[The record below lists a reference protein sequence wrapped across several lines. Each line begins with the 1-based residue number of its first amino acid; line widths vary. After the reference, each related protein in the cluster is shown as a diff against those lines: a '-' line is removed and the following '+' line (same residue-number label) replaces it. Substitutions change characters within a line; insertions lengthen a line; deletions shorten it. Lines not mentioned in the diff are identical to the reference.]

1 MTEVDVVLPEGVA
14 EPKSKL
20 LAKTSAAPVSA
31 KSVATAKVASDDD
44 DDNNSNNSNNS
55 NSRSEDLQ
63 QDDLQKTNS
72 KRDVE
77 QEPETKQ
84 LKQANKL
91 KVVDAVIDAK
101 LPLDSNSNT
110 NSNSN
115 SNDDCKI
122 DGDAK
127 QVTVEE
133 SMDVDETTEED
144 EGDSQI
150 TSSTENGN
158 SKDPKLVDGDE
169 GAEDEEE
176 EEEVTTNGDH
186 EDTEEDHEKI
196 GSTAENSCD
205 AEDPLGAATQ
215 PVAEQ
220 QEQVDELVT
229 EKKNSDEVDDLEEEE
244 GSQESGTAK
253 TVTDSEAEAIHTEEE
268 EEEGVVESK
277 KKETPLNGFIQ
288 SPEAKGAAKRA
299 PKAAAADAA
308 NKANGQASTAEAT
321 KCNDITGHD
330 NDEDDDAGG
339 VVNLDEDS
347 DEDEVMP
354 EAPPATA
361 AAAAKPSKAAAPS
374 KAKSMPQAAVAVA
387 AASSGGESSDDAVVI
402 PSDSESET
410 GQMAVVTPQ
419 QTTSKKMSPVVKV
432 TPAAAA
438 PPPPPVQDD
447 DDDDDDCVVIEDDT
461 PPSISPSDQ
470 GVNKRKSDLDDLQS
484 NSKRQRSSTPST
496 NMVNMGTGIGL
507 GQLTI
512 KDARTLMPHE
522 AGPTAGAAVY
532 PVTITNAVTGVA
544 TNLGNAPPKLVPMS
558 TGISGTGLGATVQL
572 NPPTLSL
579 TAAGL
584 PSMTNNANL
593 LPGLTDDMFVLEA
606 PSFIVPYIYEKPPN
620 DNIREVI
627 RAIETKYALSPEDL
641 AVADKLDE
649 FDMMTEQ
656 NKEDKLNA
664 DAQGKKK
671 KKRGDDESWSEQ
683 SDEDDDEDD
692 DDDSESGVRT
702 KVLIKEANDDLTA
715 LKGAIK
721 PAAALAASGGVT
733 SNVAAKPGQE
743 NYFESPLGKFFM
755 DIGVGLVQ
763 EYVQADLLRLQK
775 RKMRKSLTRDP
786 KDFEMAINA
795 LSGNL
800 QASKTK
806 NAPFKFTMKRCEF
819 CNFKSESALSMANH
833 YETPHM
839 NGVLYKCNFCTFE
852 IRNATEIVYHM
863 EAVHNIK
870 ARLIKPLPYH
880 QCPNC
885 GFEDNGKAK
894 LARHQP
900 VCAKKFRPELNL
912 APPNDWEAPAKIPR
926 IKPRHGLVGT
936 ATAYQAMAAQAAAQ
950 KVALANIQQQQA
962 AAQARNLQAAA
973 LAAQNAAKMRQRAP
987 QMPKAMPNA
996 NNMVRNP
1003 APVRGTIGN
1012 NAALSLPNSYQLAAG
1027 QLVQQASKKPIAG
1040 QPSIS
1045 ITPLP
1050 RQSAIGSNAAAASSS
1065 KQPTAAAPG
1074 MKPGQS
1080 PSGGNNKAQF
1090 VICEICDGYIKDLEQ
1105 LRNHMQWMHKVKI
1118 HPKMIYNRPPLN
1130 CQKCQFRFFTDQGL
1144 ERHLLGSHGLVTS
1157 SMQEAANKGKDAG
1170 RCPVCGRM
1178 YQWKLLNHVSRDHH
1192 MTLKPAH
1199 LSYKCTVCTATFGM
1213 YKQFETHVYTAHS
1226 TVARKAMDSK
1236 KNSAQSQSSSSSGGG
1251 GGAGLSRNSL
1261 GAANDSL
1268 LKPLKINDEIT
1279 IIPQPASKPRI
1290 TNMESHVID

>member
-1 MTEVDVVLPEGVA
+1 MTEVDVVLPEGVV
-14 EPKSKL
+14 EPTTKL
-20 LAKTSAAPVSA
+20 ASASSSPKQSKTSAVNDEQRDRAEGEENQVEEHEEELPSKEKLDLISTGEKDISKEDVAQASPQAPA
-31 KSVATAKVASDDD
+31 PD
-44 DDNNSNNSNNS
+44 
-55 NSRSEDLQ
+55 ELME
-63 QDDLQKTNS
+63 
-72 KRDVE
+72 VE
-77 QEPETKQ
+77 ENEE
-84 LKQANKL
+84 
-91 KVVDAVIDAK
+91 VEEVE
-101 LPLDSNSNT
+101 
-110 NSNSN
+110 
-115 SNDDCKI
+115 NDD
-122 DGDAK
+122 
-127 QVTVEE
+127 E
-133 SMDVDETTEED
+133 
-144 EGDSQI
+144 DSQI
-150 TSSTENGN
+150 TSSS
-158 SKDPKLVDGDE
+158 SKEPKLDE
-169 GAEDEEE
+169 EEDEEE
-176 EEEVTTNGDH
+176 ATTNGDVDH
-186 EDTEEDHEKI
+186 EPEDEDEAEKI
-196 GSTAENSCD
+196 GSTAENSCE
-205 AEDPLGAATQ
+205 AEDPLGAAT
-215 PVAEQ
+215 V
-220 QEQVDELVT
+220 QEEALVSG
-229 EKKNSDEVDDLEEEE
+229 KKNHLDGDDSQPSEEDDEEEP
-244 GSQESGTAK
+244 T
-253 TVTDSEAEAIHTEEE
+253 
-268 EEEGVVESK
+268 SK
-277 KKETPLNGFIQ
+277 KENGFDA
-288 SPEAKGAAKRA
+288 SPKQKE
-299 PKAAAADAA
+299 
-308 NKANGQASTAEAT
+308 NGQASLSEAMGAVASS
-321 KCNDITGHD
+321 D
-330 NDEDDDAGG
+330 GG

-347 DEDEVMP
+347 DEEMDLTDHKE
-354 EAPPATA
+354 PAKPIEK
-361 AAAAKPSKAAAPS
+361 AAKPAPS
-374 KAKSMPQAAVAVA
+374 N
-387 AASSGGESSDDAVVI
+387 GGDSSDDAVLI
-402 PSDSESET
+402 ASDSDTESP
-410 GQMAVVTPQ
+410 APPPPV
-419 QTTSKKMSPVVKV
+419 KKLPLSSPVVKA
-432 TPAAAA
+432 T
-438 PPPPPVQDD
+438 PPPPPVHEDED

-461 PPSISPSDQ
+461 PPSISPS
-470 GVNKRKSDLDDLQS
+470 GKRKSDLDDLHLQPS
-484 NSKRQRSSTPST
+484 HKRQRSSTPSG
-496 NMVNMGTGIGL
+496 M

-512 KDARTLMPHE
+512 KDARSLMPHDGSTSSMP
-522 AGPTAGAAVY
+522 GPRDSIY
-532 PVTITNAVTGVA
+532 PVTITNAVTGAA
-544 TNLGNAPPKLVPMS
+544 TNLGVVPPKLVPMAG
-558 TGISGTGLGATVQL
+558 GIGASPVQL

-579 TAAGL
+579 TGL

-606 PSFIVPYIYEKPPN
+606 PSFIVPYIYEKPPHE
-620 DNIREVI
+620 NICEVVK
-627 RAIETKYALSPEDL
+627 AIETKYALSAEDL
-641 AVADKLDE
+641 AEADKGDE

-656 NKEDKLNA
+656 NKEDKPA
-664 DAQGKKK
+664 DQGDEGSKKKK

-683 SDEDDDEDD
+683 SDDDDDEDD

-702 KVLIKEANDDLTA
+702 KVLIKEANDDLSA
-715 LKGAIK
+715 LKVAIK
-721 PAAALAASGGVT
+721 PAAALATAGGLALNNPGG
-733 SNVAAKPGQE
+733 SKPGQE

-763 EYVQADLLRLQK
+763 EFVQADLLRLQK
-775 RKMRKSLTRDP
+775 RKMRKAQVQGVP
-786 KDFEMAINA
+786 KEFEMAINA

-806 NAPFKFTMKRCEF
+806 NAPFKFRMKRCEF
-819 CNFKSESALSMANH
+819 CNFKSESAMAMANH

-950 KVALANIQQQQA
+950 KAALANIQQQQA
-962 AAQARNLQAAA
+962 AAQARNNLQAAA

-987 QMPKAMPNA
+987 QPPKQ
-996 NNMVRNP
+996 NMVRNP
-1003 APVRGTIGN
+1003 APVRGGN
-1012 NAALSLPNSYQLAAG
+1012 SMNAGLSLPNSYQLAAG
-1027 QLVQQASKKPIAG
+1027 QLVQASKKPMAG

-1050 RQSAIGSNAAAASSS
+1050 RQSSVGAGAGASSS
-1065 KQPTAAAPG
+1065 KAPQAAAG

-1080 PSGGNNKAQF
+1080 PSGNNKAQF

-1236 KNSAQSQSSSSSGGG
+1236 KNSAQSSGSGS
-1251 GGAGLSRNSL
+1251 GAGMSRSSL

>member
-14 EPKSKL
+14 EPTTKL
-20 LAKTSAAPVSA
+20 ASASSSPKQSKTSA
-31 KSVATAKVASDDD
+31 SVAAADDD
-44 DDNNSNNSNNS
+44 E
-55 NSRSEDLQ
+55 RVGTEAVVIEEEEDHEQ
-63 QDDLQKTNS
+63 QKEEHLTEAPS
-72 KRDVE
+72 KEKLELLASGDKDIAKEDVA
-77 QEPETKQ
+77 
-84 LKQANKL
+84 QASPQAPAPDEL
-91 KVVDAVIDAK
+91 MEVDANEVVEEEND
-101 LPLDSNSNT
+101 LE
-110 NSNSN
+110 
-115 SNDDCKI
+115 NDD
-122 DGDAK
+122 
-127 QVTVEE
+127 E
-133 SMDVDETTEED
+133 
-144 EGDSQI
+144 DSQI
-150 TSSTENGN
+150 TSSS
-158 SKDPKLVDGDE
+158 SKEPKLDE
-169 GAEDEEE
+169 EDEEE
-176 EEEVTTNGDH
+176 EEEATTNGDGDH
-186 EDTEEDHEKI
+186 EPEDEDEAEKI
-196 GSTAENSCD
+196 GSTAENSCE
-205 AEDPLGAATQ
+205 AEDPLGAATVQ
-215 PVAEQ
+215 
-220 QEQVDELVT
+220 
-229 EKKNSDEVDDLEEEE
+229 EEELARGKKPHLDGE
-244 GSQESGTAK
+244 ESLA
-253 TVTDSEAEAIHTEEE
+253 SEADDAVDPPAKQE
-268 EEEGVVESK
+268 
-277 KKETPLNGFIQ
+277 NGFGT
-288 SPEAKGAAKRA
+288 SPKQKE
-299 PKAAAADAA
+299 
-308 NKANGQASTAEAT
+308 NGQASLAEA
-321 KCNDITGHD
+321 KAAVASSD
-330 NDEDDDAGG
+330 GG

-347 DEDEVMP
+347 DEDMDDLTDHKE
-354 EAPPATA
+354 
-361 AAAAKPSKAAAPS
+361 AAKPTEKAAKPAS
-374 KAKSMPQAAVAVA
+374 
-387 AASSGGESSDDAVVI
+387 SSGGESSDDAVLI
-402 PSDSESET
+402 ASDSDTESPAPPPPVKKLPP
-410 GQMAVVTPQ
+410 AVKAT
-419 QTTSKKMSPVVKV
+419 
-432 TPAAAA
+432 
-438 PPPPPVQDD
+438 PPPPPVHDDED

-461 PPSISPSDQ
+461 PPSISPS
-470 GVNKRKSDLDDLQS
+470 GKRKSDLDDLQLQQPS
-484 NSKRQRSSTPST
+484 HKRQRSSTPSG
-496 NMVNMGTGIGL
+496 M

-512 KDARTLMPHE
+512 KDARSLMPHDGSPSSVP
-522 AGPTAGAAVY
+522 GPRDSVY
-532 PVTITNAVTGVA
+532 PVTITNAVTGAA
-544 TNLGNAPPKLVPMS
+544 TNLGIVPPKLVPMAG
-558 TGISGTGLGATVQL
+558 GISVNPVQL

-579 TAAGL
+579 TGL

-606 PSFIVPYIYEKPPN
+606 PSFIVPYIYEKPPHE
-620 DNIREVI
+620 NICEVVK
-627 RAIETKYALSPEDL
+627 AIETKYALSAEDL
-641 AVADKLDE
+641 AEADKGDE

-656 NKEDKLNA
+656 NKEDKPA
-664 DAQGKKK
+664 EQGEEGAKKKK

-683 SDEDDDEDD
+683 SDDDDDEDD

-702 KVLIKEANDDLTA
+702 KVLIKEANDDLSA
-715 LKGAIK
+715 LKVAIK
-721 PAAALAASGGVT
+721 PAAALATAGGVPLNNPAG
-733 SNVAAKPGQE
+733 SKPGQE

-775 RKMRKSLTRDP
+775 RKMRKAQVQNS
-786 KDFEMAINA
+786 KEFEMAINA

-806 NAPFKFTMKRCEF
+806 NAPFKFRMKRCEF
-819 CNFKSESALSMANH
+819 CNFKSESAMAMANH

-950 KVALANIQQQQA
+950 KAALANIQQQQA
-962 AAQARNLQAAA
+962 AAQARNNLQAAA

-987 QMPKAMPNA
+987 QPPKQ
-996 NNMVRNP
+996 NMVRNP
-1003 APVRGTIGN
+1003 APVRGGN
-1012 NAALSLPNSYQLAAG
+1012 SMSAGLSLPNSYQLAAG
-1027 QLVQQASKKPIAG
+1027 QLVQQASKKPMAG

-1050 RQSAIGSNAAAASSS
+1050 RQSSVGAGTGASSS
-1065 KQPTAAAPG
+1065 KAPQAAAG

-1080 PSGGNNKAQF
+1080 PSGNNKAQF

-1236 KNSAQSQSSSSSGGG
+1236 KNSAQSSGSGS
-1251 GGAGLSRNSL
+1251 GAGMSRSSL

>member
-14 EPKSKL
+14 EPTTKLASASSSPKQSK
-20 LAKTSAAPVSA
+20 ASAALDV
-31 KSVATAKVASDDD
+31 DDD
-44 DDNNSNNSNNS
+44 ERRVRTEDDA
-55 NSRSEDLQ
+55 
-63 QDDLQKTNS
+63 
-72 KRDVE
+72 E
-77 QEPETKQ
+77 QVAEEEQ
-84 LKQANKL
+84 
-91 KVVDAVIDAK
+91 
-101 LPLDSNSNT
+101 
-110 NSNSN
+110 
-115 SNDDCKI
+115 
-122 DGDAK
+122 
-127 QVTVEE
+127 VEE
-133 SMDVDETTEED
+133 ELPPAKEKLDIISSGDKDIANEDVAQASPQAPAPDELMEVEEKQEEVEENEVEHDD
-144 EGDSQI
+144 EDSQI
-150 TSSTENGN
+150 TSSS
-158 SKDPKLVDGDE
+158 SKEPKLDE
-169 GAEDEEE
+169 EEDEEE
-176 EEEVTTNGDH
+176 ATTNGDADH
-186 EDTEEDHEKI
+186 EAEDEDEAEKI
-196 GSTAENSCD
+196 GSTAENSCE
-205 AEDPLGAATQ
+205 AEDPLGAAT
-215 PVAEQ
+215 V
-220 QEQVDELVT
+220 QEEELVSG
-229 EKKNSDEVDDLEEEE
+229 KKTHLDGDGDSLPSEGDDEEDEP
-244 GSQESGTAK
+244 T
-253 TVTDSEAEAIHTEEE
+253 
-268 EEEGVVESK
+268 SK
-277 KKETPLNGFIQ
+277 KENGF
-288 SPEAKGAAKRA
+288 GVR
-299 PKAAAADAA
+299 PKQ
-308 NKANGQASTAEAT
+308 KENGQASLAEAKAAAIAT
-321 KCNDITGHD
+321 SD
-330 NDEDDDAGG
+330 GG

-347 DEDEVMP
+347 DEDEEMDLTDHK
-354 EAPPATA
+354 EPAKPTQK
-361 AAAAKPSKAAAPS
+361 AAKPAPS
-374 KAKSMPQAAVAVA
+374 I
-387 AASSGGESSDDAVVI
+387 GGGDSSDDAVLI
-402 PSDSESET
+402 ASDSDTESPAPPPPVKKLPPASP
-410 GQMAVVTPQ
+410 AVKAT
-419 QTTSKKMSPVVKV
+419 
-432 TPAAAA
+432 
-438 PPPPPVQDD
+438 PPPPPVHEDED

-461 PPSISPSDQ
+461 PPSISPS
-470 GVNKRKSDLDDLQS
+470 GKRKSDLHDDLQLQPS
-484 NSKRQRSSTPST
+484 HKRQRSSTPSG
-496 NMVNMGTGIGL
+496 M

-512 KDARTLMPHE
+512 KDARSLMPHDGSPSSVP
-522 AGPTAGAAVY
+522 GPRDSIY
-532 PVTITNAVTGVA
+532 PVTITNAVTGAA
-544 TNLGNAPPKLVPMS
+544 TNLGVVPPKLVPMAA
-558 TGISGTGLGATVQL
+558 GGMGASPVQL

-579 TAAGL
+579 TGL

-606 PSFIVPYIYEKPPN
+606 PSFIVPYIYEKPPHE
-620 DNIREVI
+620 NICEVVK
-627 RAIETKYALSPEDL
+627 AIETKYALSAEDL
-641 AVADKLDE
+641 AEADKGDE

-656 NKEDKLNA
+656 NKEDKLA
-664 DAQGKKK
+664 DQGGEDGASKKKK

-683 SDEDDDEDD
+683 SDDDDDEDD

-702 KVLIKEANDDLTA
+702 KVLIKEANDDLSA
-715 LKGAIK
+715 LKVAIK
-721 PAAALAASGGVT
+721 PAASLATAGGSVALNNPGG
-733 SNVAAKPGQE
+733 SKPGQE

-775 RKMRKSLTRDP
+775 RKMRKAQVQGVP
-786 KDFEMAINA
+786 KEFEMAINA

-806 NAPFKFTMKRCEF
+806 NAPFKFRMKRCEF
-819 CNFKSESALSMANH
+819 CNFKSESAMAMANH

-950 KVALANIQQQQA
+950 KAALANIQQQQA
-962 AAQARNLQAAA
+962 AAQARNNLQAAA

-987 QMPKAMPNA
+987 QPPKQ
-996 NNMVRNP
+996 NMVRNP
-1003 APVRGTIGN
+1003 APVRGGN
-1012 NAALSLPNSYQLAAG
+1012 SMSAGLSLPNSYQLAAG
-1027 QLVQQASKKPIAG
+1027 QLVQQASKKPMAG

-1050 RQSAIGSNAAAASSS
+1050 RQSSVGAGAGASSS
-1065 KQPTAAAPG
+1065 KAPQAAAG

-1080 PSGGNNKAQF
+1080 PSGNNKAQF

-1236 KNSAQSQSSSSSGGG
+1236 KNSAQSSGSGS
-1251 GGAGLSRNSL
+1251 GAGMSRSSL

>member
-14 EPKSKL
+14 EPTTNILTKG
-20 LAKTSAAPVSA
+20 AAN
-31 KSVATAKVASDDD
+31 DD
-44 DDNNSNNSNNS
+44 DDNNSN
-55 NSRSEDLQ
+55 SRSSSPAET
-63 QDDLQKTNS
+63 QDEQKTNS
-72 KRDVE
+72 KADLEEDEQIKPAKETEADADV
-77 QEPETKQ
+77 T
-84 LKQANKL
+84 AT
-91 KVVDAVIDAK
+91 K
-101 LPLDSNSNT
+101 LPLDSNCNS

-115 SNDDCKI
+115 SNDDSKPNPNP
-122 DGDAK
+122 AP
-127 QVTVEE
+127 EA
-133 SMDVDETTEED
+133 MDVDDTE

-150 TSSTENGN
+150 TSSSSTENGN
-158 SKDPKLVDGDE
+158 GKESKLNEDDE
-169 GAEDEEE
+169 DDEE

-186 EDTEEDHEKI
+186 EDAEDEKI

-215 PVAEQ
+215 PPADKEEKERTEQKKRVENAE
-220 QEQVDELVT
+220 
-229 EKKNSDEVDDLEEEE
+229 EVDGVDDEEA
-244 GSQESGTAK
+244 SQQSGTAK
-253 TVTDSEAEAIHTEEE
+253 TVTDSEADGDADAMHNVEEE
-268 EEEGVVESK
+268 VQEKEKTEIEK
-277 KKETPLNGFIQ
+277 EKETPMNGFTE
-288 SPEAKGAAKRA
+288 S
-299 PKAAAADAA
+299 PKAKESGAVVPAV
-308 NKANGQASTAEAT
+308 KPNGQATAAEAT
-321 KCNDITGHD
+321 KSN
-330 NDEDDDAGG
+330 DDAA

-347 DEDEVMP
+347 DEEMADLTEQKETP
-354 EAPPATA
+354 STA
-361 AAAAKPSKAAAPS
+361 VAAAKPKASPS
-374 KAKSMPQAAVAVA
+374 KANAMPAAVA
-387 AASSGGESSDDAVVI
+387 SSSVDSSDDAVLI
-402 PSDSESET
+402 PSDSDSET
-410 GQMAVVTPQ
+410 GQTAATPMTPQSKKLPAVVKPT
-419 QTTSKKMSPVVKV
+419 
-432 TPAAAA
+432 
-438 PPPPPVQDD
+438 PPPPQPAPPAPADQD

-461 PPSISPSDQ
+461 PPSISPSDHAL
-470 GVNKRKSDLDDLQS
+470 NKRKSDMDDLHP
-484 NSKRQRSSTPST
+484 NSKRQRSSTPSG
-496 NMVNMGTGIGL
+496 MGAGMGIGL

-522 AGPTAGAAVY
+522 AGPTIAGVGGAVY

-544 TNLGNAPPKLVPMS
+544 TNLGNTPPKLVPMA
-558 TGISGTGLGATVQL
+558 GIAGAGLGSTVQL
-572 NPPTLSL
+572 TPSTLSL

-627 RAIETKYALSPEDL
+627 KAIETKYALSAEDL
-641 AVADKLDE
+641 AVADKVDE

-656 NKEDKLNA
+656 NKEDKANA
-664 DAQGKKK
+664 DGTATTNAPAGKKK
-671 KKRGDDESWSEQ
+671 RKNGDDESWSEQ
-683 SDEDDDEDD
+683 SDEDDDDDD

-702 KVLIKEANDDLTA
+702 KVLIKEVSDDISA
-715 LKGAIK
+715 LKSAIK
-721 PAAALAASGGVT
+721 PAAAVVASGGAA
-733 SNVAAKPGQE
+733 SNVPAKPGQE

-763 EYVQADLLRLQK
+763 EYVQSDLLRLQK
-775 RKMRKSLTRDP
+775 RKMRKSLSRDP

-880 QCPNC
+880 TCPNC

-950 KVALANIQQQQA
+950 KAALATIQQQQA

-987 QMPKAMPNA
+987 QLPKVMPNA
-996 NNMVRNP
+996 NSMVRNP
-1003 APVRGTIGN
+1003 APVRGAIGAG

-1027 QLVQQASKKPIAG
+1027 QLVQQASKKPVAG

-1050 RQSAIGSNAAAASSS
+1050 RQTAAGSNAAAASSS
-1065 KQPTAAAPG
+1065 KAPATAAAAG

-1236 KNSAQSQSSSSSGGG
+1236 KNSAQSSSGGS
-1251 GGAGLSRNSL
+1251 GGAGGAGGMARNAL
-1261 GAANDSL
+1261 GAANESL

>member
-14 EPKSKL
+14 EPTTKL
-20 LAKTSAAPVSA
+20 AS
-31 KSVATAKVASDDD
+31 ASD
-44 DDNNSNNSNNS
+44 S
-55 NSRSEDLQ
+55 
-63 QDDLQKTNS
+63 
-72 KRDVE
+72 
-77 QEPETKQ
+77 
-84 LKQANKL
+84 
-91 KVVDAVIDAK
+91 
-101 LPLDSNSNT
+101 DSPQNHIE
-110 NSNSN
+110 
-115 SNDDCKI
+115 KP
-122 DGDAK
+122 
-127 QVTVEE
+127 
-133 SMDVDETTEED
+133 EED
-144 EGDSQI
+144 EEQSEEGGAVTEDGAGAAEVDLEEKPAKEKEI
-150 TSSTENGN
+150 T
-158 SKDPKLVDGDE
+158 K
-169 GAEDEEE
+169 EDEDVSQASPKAPAPEEEVMEVDEQPTEEEEPE
-176 EEEVTTNGDH
+176 EEEVASQITDSSPQPEVKEVADEVVGEDDEEEATTNGDH
-186 EDTEEDHEKI
+186 EPEDEDDAEKI
-196 GSTAENSCD
+196 GSTAENSCE
-205 AEDPLGAATQ
+205 AEDPLGAVTVQRQAD
-215 PVAEQ
+215 AKA
-220 QEQVDELVT
+220 VDLVSG
-229 EKKNSDEVDDLEEEE
+229 KKAALPEEEE
-244 GSQESGTAK
+244 SQP
-253 TVTDSEAEAIHTEEE
+253 SEAEED
-268 EEEGVVESK
+268 VK
-277 KKETPLNGFIQ
+277 DRKKENGFVVKPPQ
-288 SPEAKGAAKRA
+288 AN
-299 PKAAAADAA
+299 PKQ
-308 NKANGQASTAEAT
+308 KENGQASSKEEKAAAQN
-321 KCNDITGHD
+321 ND
-330 NDEDDDAGG
+330 G

-347 DEDEVMP
+347 DEEMEDLSDHKE
-354 EAPPATA
+354 PAKPTEK
-361 AAAAKPSKAAAPS
+361 AAKP
-374 KAKSMPQAAVAVA
+374 A
-387 AASSGGESSDDAVVI
+387 AASTSGGDSSDDAVLI
-402 PSDSESET
+402 ASDSESE
-410 GQMAVVTPQ
+410 
-419 QTTSKKMSPVVKV
+419 
-432 TPAAAA
+432 AAA
-438 PPPPPVQDD
+438 PPPAKKLPAALALAPVKASLPPPVQQHQPEEEE
-447 DDDDDDCVVIEDDT
+447 DDDDDCVVIEDDT
-461 PPSISPSDQ
+461 PPSISPSS
-470 GVNKRKSDLDDLQS
+470 GKRKSELDELHLQPS
-484 NSKRQRSSTPST
+484 HKRQRSATPS
-496 NMVNMGTGIGL
+496 GL
-507 GQLTI
+507 GGLTI
-512 KDARTLMPHE
+512 KDARSLMPLD
-522 AGPTAGAAVY
+522 GGNVPRDVVY

-544 TNLGNAPPKLVPMS
+544 TNLAAVPPKLVPM
-558 TGISGTGLGATVQL
+558 TGGMSATPVQL

-579 TAAGL
+579 TGGM

-606 PSFIVPYIYEKPPN
+606 PSFIVPYIYEKPPHE
-620 DNIREVI
+620 NICEVVK
-627 RAIETKYALSPEDL
+627 AIETKYALSPEDL
-641 AVADKLDE
+641 AEAVKGDE

-656 NKEDKLNA
+656 NKEDKPTDPAAAEQKVGGN
-664 DAQGKKK
+664 GKKK

-683 SDEDDDEDD
+683 SDDDDDDDD

-702 KVLIKEANDDLTA
+702 KVLIKEANDDLSA
-715 LKGAIK
+715 LKGVIK

-733 SNVAAKPGQE
+733 TNATTAKPGQE

-775 RKMRKSLTRDP
+775 RKMRKSNVRDP
-786 KDFEMAINA
+786 KVFEMAINA

-806 NAPFKFTMKRCEF
+806 NAAFKFRMKRCEF
-819 CNFKSESALSMANH
+819 CNFKSESAMAMANH

-950 KVALANIQQQQA
+950 KAAMATIQQQQA
-962 AAQARNLQAAA
+962 AQQARNLQAAA

-987 QMPKAMPNA
+987 QPPKQ
-996 NNMVRNP
+996 NMVRNP
-1003 APVRGTIGN
+1003 APVRGANAIG
-1012 NAALSLPNSYQLAAG
+1012 AGLSVPNSYQLAAG
-1027 QLVQQASKKPIAG
+1027 QLVQQASKKPMAG

-1050 RQSAIGSNAAAASSS
+1050 RQSSVGSGAGASSS
-1065 KQPTAAAPG
+1065 KVPPAAAG

-1080 PSGGNNKAQF
+1080 PSGNNKAQF

-1236 KNSAQSQSSSSSGGG
+1236 KNSAQSSGSGS
-1251 GGAGLSRNSL
+1251 GAGMSRSSL

-1290 TNMESHVID
+1290 TNMESHVIGT

>member
-14 EPKSKL
+14 EPTTKL
-20 LAKTSAAPVSA
+20 LAKAAA
-31 KSVATAKVASDDD
+31 EVATTATND
-44 DDNNSNNSNNS
+44 DDNDNNSASEEKQNEEKTKS
-55 NSRSEDLQ
+55 NKEREKDLSEEEAKPDKA
-63 QDDLQKTNS
+63 QK
-72 KRDVE
+72 VE
-77 QEPETKQ
+77 
-84 LKQANKL
+84 
-91 KVVDAVIDAK
+91 DAVIADK
-101 LPLDSNSNT
+101 LPLDSNSN
-110 NSNSN
+110 SNSN
-115 SNDDCKI
+115 NDDCKAE
-122 DGDAK
+122 DAAK
-127 QVTVEE
+127 PTEE
-133 SMDVDETTEED
+133 SMDVDDTE

-150 TSSTENGN
+150 TSSSSTENGS
-158 SKDPKLVDGDE
+158 SKEPKHDGE
-169 GAEDEEE
+169 GEGEGDEEE

-186 EDTEEDHEKI
+186 EEAEDDQEKI

-205 AEDPLGAATQ
+205 AEDPLGAAIQ
-215 PVAEQ
+215 PTVEPEEA
-220 QEQVDELVT
+220 DELLT
-229 EKKNSDEVDDLEEEE
+229 DDKKSVEDLDEAEDA
-244 GSQESGTAK
+244 SQQSGTAK
-253 TVTDSEAEAIHTEEE
+253 TVTDSEPEAEAMQTEEDE
-268 EEEGVVESK
+268 VERK
-277 KKETPLNGFIQ
+277 KKETAVNGFDQ
-288 SPEAKGAAKRA
+288 SPKAEAAAKS
-299 PKAAAADAA
+299 
-308 NKANGQASTAEAT
+308 NGQASVAEAT
-321 KCNDITGHD
+321 RSSN
-330 NDEDDDAGG
+330 NNDDDAGA

-347 DEDEVMP
+347 DEEMP
-354 EAPPATA
+354 EMTDKNASPAEKPRAT
-361 AAAAKPSKAAAPS
+361 PSKANLKP
-374 KAKSMPQAAVAVA
+374 VATA
-387 AASSGGESSDDAVVI
+387 TSASSEAESSDDAVLI
-402 PSDSESET
+402 ASDSDSES
-410 GQMAVVTPQ
+410 GQ
-419 QTTSKKMSPVVKV
+419 
-432 TPAAAA
+432 AAA
-438 PPPPPVQDD
+438 PPSKKQPVVKATPPPPPLDD

-461 PPSISPSDQ
+461 PPNSSPSDHAIH
-470 GVNKRKSDLDDLQS
+470 KRKSDMDELQS
-484 NSKRQRSSTPST
+484 NSKRQRSSTPSSLG
-496 NMVNMGTGIGL
+496 MGILGAGSGAGIGL

-512 KDARTLMPHE
+512 KDARSLMPHE
-522 AGPTAGAAVY
+522 SVSTGGASVY

-544 TNLGNAPPKLVPMS
+544 TNLGSTPPKLVPMS
-558 TGISGTGLGATVQL
+558 GVTGTTGTTVQL
-572 NPPTLSL
+572 NPPTLSM
-579 TAAGL
+579 TAGGL

-627 RAIETKYALSPEDL
+627 KAIETKYALSPEDL

-656 NKEDKLNA
+656 NKEDKANDGQANA
-664 DAQGKKK
+664 QIKKK

-721 PAAALAASGGVT
+721 PASALAASGGVP
-733 SNVAAKPGQE
+733 SNAPTKPGQE

-775 RKMRKSLTRDP
+775 RKMRKSLSRDP

-950 KVALANIQQQQA
+950 KAALATIQQQQA

-987 QMPKAMPNA
+987 QLPKTMPNA
-996 NNMVRNP
+996 NSLVRNP
-1003 APVRGTIGN
+1003 APVRGAIGGN

-1050 RQSAIGSNAAAASSS
+1050 RQSAAGSGASAASSS
-1065 KQPTAAAPG
+1065 KVPTAAAAG

-1080 PSGGNNKAQF
+1080 PTAGNNKAQF

-1236 KNSAQSQSSSSSGGG
+1236 KNSAQSSSSSSSGMN
-1251 GGAGLSRNSL
+1251 RNSL

>member
-14 EPKSKL
+14 EPTTKL
-20 LAKTSAAPVSA
+20 LAKTTTTAAA
-31 KSVATAKVASDDD
+31 AATTATND
-44 DDNNSNNSNNS
+44 DDNKSGSESASEEKQNEQKSKSNK
-55 NSRSEDLQ
+55 ELEKE
-63 QDDLQKTNS
+63 LPEKT
-72 KRDVE
+72 KLDKE
-77 QEPETKQ
+77 QETE
-84 LKQANKL
+84 
-91 KVVDAVIDAK
+91 DAVIADK
-101 LPLDSNSNT
+101 LPLDS

-115 SNDDCKI
+115 SNDDCKAE
-122 DGDAK
+122 DVAK
-127 QVTVEE
+127 PVVE
-133 SMDVDETTEED
+133 SMDVDDTE

-150 TSSTENGN
+150 TSSSSTENGS
-158 SKDPKLVDGDE
+158 SKEPKLDGEGEGDE
-169 GAEDEEE
+169 EEEEE

-186 EDTEEDHEKI
+186 EDAEDDQEKI

-215 PVAEQ
+215 PPVEPH
-220 QEQVDELVT
+220 
-229 EKKNSDEVDDLEEEE
+229 EEEE
-244 GSQESGTAK
+244 LLTDEKKSIEDLDEAEEASQQSGTAK
-253 TVTDSEAEAIHTEEE
+253 TVTDSEPEAEAMQTEEDE
-268 EEEGVVESK
+268 PKEKEK
-277 KKETPLNGFIQ
+277 KKTSVNGFDQ
-288 SPEAKGAAKRA
+288 SPKAEASAVAAKA
-299 PKAAAADAA
+299 
-308 NKANGQASTAEAT
+308 KANGQASVAEAT
-321 KCNDITGHD
+321 RSN
-330 NDEDDDAGG
+330 NNDDAGA

-347 DEDEVMP
+347 DEEMP
-354 EAPPATA
+354 EMTEKKASP
-361 AAAAKPSKAAAPS
+361 AAKS
-374 KAKSMPQAAVAVA
+374 QATPNKVNPKPAMS
-387 AASSGGESSDDAVVI
+387 ASSEAESSDDAVLI
-402 PSDSESET
+402 ASDSDSES
-410 GQMAVVTPQ
+410 GQVATPL
-419 QTTSKKMSPVVKV
+419 SKKQPAVKA
-432 TPAAAA
+432 T
-438 PPPPPVQDD
+438 PPPPPQDD

-461 PPSISPSDQ
+461 PPSSSPSDHALH
-470 GVNKRKSDLDDLQS
+470 KRKGDMDDLQS
-484 NSKRQRSSTPST
+484 NSKRQRSSTPSSLG
-496 NMVNMGTGIGL
+496 MSVLGAGSGVGIGL

-512 KDARTLMPHE
+512 KDARSLMPHE
-522 AGPTAGAAVY
+522 SGSTGGGAVY

-544 TNLGNAPPKLVPMS
+544 TNLGSAPPKLVPMS
-558 TGISGTGLGATVQL
+558 GMSGATGTTMQL

-627 RAIETKYALSPEDL
+627 KSIETKYALSAEDL
-641 AVADKLDE
+641 AVADKVDE

-656 NKEDKLNA
+656 NKEDKANDGQA
-664 DAQGKKK
+664 NDQSKKK

-721 PAAALAASGGVT
+721 PASALAASGGVPST
-733 SNVAAKPGQE
+733 ANTKPGQE

-775 RKMRKSLTRDP
+775 RKMRKSLSRDP

-950 KVALANIQQQQA
+950 KAALATIQQQQA
-962 AAQARNLQAAA
+962 AAQARNMQAAA

-987 QMPKAMPNA
+987 QLPKTMPNA
-996 NNMVRNP
+996 NSLVRSP
-1003 APVRGTIGN
+1003 APVRGAIGG

-1050 RQSAIGSNAAAASSS
+1050 RQSATGSGASAASSS
-1065 KQPTAAAPG
+1065 KVPTAAAAG

-1080 PSGGNNKAQF
+1080 PTAGNNKAQF

-1236 KNSAQSQSSSSSGGG
+1236 KNSAQSSSSSSSGMN
-1251 GGAGLSRNSL
+1251 RNSL

>member
-14 EPKSKL
+14 EPTNKL
-20 LAKTSAAPVSA
+20 LAKGATTTVTTKEQEEDNSSSEEQPESEQLEKAEPEHELEAEPDEVLEAVELATGKQQAEADAALLA
-31 KSVATAKVASDDD
+31 KKANILGDESVAIDDD
-44 DDNNSNNSNNS
+44 
-55 NSRSEDLQ
+55 
-63 QDDLQKTNS
+63 
-72 KRDVE
+72 
-77 QEPETKQ
+77 
-84 LKQANKL
+84 
-91 KVVDAVIDAK
+91 VVDEPTKPEAA
-101 LPLDSNSNT
+101 
-110 NSNSN
+110 
-115 SNDDCKI
+115 
-122 DGDAK
+122 
-127 QVTVEE
+127 EE
-133 SMDVDETTEED
+133 EED
-144 EGDSQI
+144 EAMEVDEADAQLEAKTTDESEECDSQL
-150 TSSTENGN
+150 TSDSSTENGTST
-158 SKDPKLVDGDE
+158 SKGTPVEGEGDTE
-169 GAEDEEE
+169 EDDEESE
-176 EEEVTTNGDH
+176 EATTNGDH
-186 EDTEEDHEKI
+186 DELDAEKI

-205 AEDPLGAATQ
+205 AEDPLGAVTQ
-215 PVAEQ
+215 P
-220 QEQVDELVT
+220 DT
-229 EKKNSDEVDDLEEEE
+229 ESEESLLKQKSSPVEEEE
-244 GSQESGTAK
+244 PEEETNTAK
-253 TVTDSEAEAIHTEEE
+253 TLSDSEPEAEP
-268 EEEGVVESK
+268 VK
-277 KKETPLNGFIQ
+277 QQNGFTP
-288 SPEAKGAAKRA
+288 SP
-299 PKAAAADAA
+299 
-308 NKANGQASTAEAT
+308 AT
-321 KCNDITGHD
+321 
-330 NDEDDDAGG
+330 DEDEQQQQNTAAVPEMAKSNGLANAAEEANNTKPMSVSEG

-347 DEDEVMP
+347 DEDMP
-354 EAPPATA
+354 EA
-361 AAAAKPSKAAAPS
+361 KQK
-374 KAKSMPQAAVAVA
+374 V
-387 AASSGGESSDDAVVI
+387 SGTESSDDAVLI
-402 PSDSESET
+402 PSDSESE
-410 GQMAVVTPQ
+410 
-419 QTTSKKMSPVVKV
+419 
-432 TPAAAA
+432 AAA
-438 PPPPPVQDD
+438 PPSASKKVAPTPIAAAPPAPAPALDDD

-461 PPSISPSDQ
+461 PPNSSPSLH
-470 GVNKRKSDLDDLQS
+470 KRKGDFDDMQH
-484 NSKRQRSSTPST
+484 NSKRQRSGTPS
-496 NMVNMGTGIGL
+496 GLIIGGGGL

-512 KDARTLMPHE
+512 KDARSLMPQDL
-522 AGPTAGAAVY
+522 ATAGGAGIY
-532 PVTITNAVTGVA
+532 PVTITNAVTGLA
-544 TNLGNAPPKLVPMS
+544 TNLGNVPPKLVPMA
-558 TGISGTGLGATVQL
+558 GLNAAVLTQPL
-572 NPPTLSL
+572 NPPTL
-579 TAAGL
+579 GL

-620 DNIREVI
+620 ENIREVI
-627 RAIETKYALSPEDL
+627 KSIETTYGLSPEDL
-641 AVADKLDE
+641 AATDRVDE

-656 NKEDKLNA
+656 NKEGKPNA
-664 DAQGKKK
+664 GDEQSGKKK

-683 SDEDDDEDD
+683 SDDDDDDEDD
-692 DDDSESGVRT
+692 EDSEGGVRT

-721 PAAALAASGGVT
+721 PAAALAASTNAV
-733 SNVAAKPGQE
+733 SKPGQE

-950 KVALANIQQQQA
+950 KAALATIQQQQA

-987 QMPKAMPNA
+987 QLPKVQLPTA
-996 NNMVRNP
+996 NSMLRNP
-1003 APVRGTIGN
+1003 SPVRGAN
-1012 NAALSLPNSYQLAAG
+1012 NASLALPNSYQLAAG

-1050 RQSAIGSNAAAASSS
+1050 RQSASVSGAGAGASSS
-1065 KQPTAAAPG
+1065 KMPQTAPAG
-1074 MKPGQS
+1074 MKPGQN

-1236 KNSAQSQSSSSSGGG
+1236 KNSAAQSSSSGSNRS
-1251 GGAGLSRNSL
+1251 ALSS
-1261 GAANDSL
+1261 ANDSL

>member
-14 EPKSKL
+14 EPTTKLASASSSPKQSKN
-20 LAKTSAAPVSA
+20 SP
-31 KSVATAKVASDDD
+31 DDD
-44 DDNNSNNSNNS
+44 D
-55 NSRSEDLQ
+55 E
-63 QDDLQKTNS
+63 KCE
-72 KRDVE
+72 KRVVATEKLAEEEEEEVKE
-77 QEPETKQ
+77 QEKPPSKEKLQLDKDIAKEDVAQASPQAPPPAPEEEIME
-84 LKQANKL
+84 
-91 KVVDAVIDAK
+91 VDE
-101 LPLDSNSNT
+101 SEENE
-110 NSNSN
+110 
-115 SNDDCKI
+115 
-122 DGDAK
+122 
-127 QVTVEE
+127 VEE
-133 SMDVDETTEED
+133 HDDE
-144 EGDSQI
+144 DSQI
-150 TSSTENGN
+150 TSTSS
-158 SKDPKLVDGDE
+158 SKEPKL
-169 GAEDEEE
+169 DEEE
-176 EEEVTTNGDH
+176 EEEEEQQEEEEATTNGDGDH
-186 EDTEEDHEKI
+186 EPEEEDEAEKI
-196 GSTAENSCD
+196 GSTAENSCE
-205 AEDPLGAATQ
+205 AEDPLGAAT
-215 PVAEQ
+215 V
-220 QEQVDELVT
+220 QEEDLVSG
-229 EKKNSDEVDDLEEEE
+229 KKPQADGEE
-244 GSQESGTAK
+244 SLP
-253 TVTDSEAEAIHTEEE
+253 SEAEEP
-268 EEEGVVESK
+268 K
-277 KKETPLNGFIQ
+277 KQENGFAS
-288 SPEAKGAAKRA
+288 SPKQKENGQASLAEA
-299 PKAAAADAA
+299 KAAAASSD
-308 NKANGQASTAEAT
+308 
-321 KCNDITGHD
+321 
-330 NDEDDDAGG
+330 GG
-339 VVNLDEDS
+339 AVVNLDEDS
-347 DEDEVMP
+347 DEEM
-354 EAPPATA
+354 EEEPAKPTET
-361 AAAAKPSKAAAPS
+361 AAKP
-374 KAKSMPQAAVAVA
+374 
-387 AASSGGESSDDAVVI
+387 ASSSASGGESSDDAVLI
-402 PSDSESET
+402 ASDSDTES
-410 GQMAVVTPQ
+410 P
-419 QTTSKKMSPVVKV
+419 
-432 TPAAAA
+432 A
-438 PPPPPVQDD
+438 PPPPAKKLNPVVKATPPPPMQEDDD

-461 PPSISPSDQ
+461 PPSISPS
-470 GVNKRKSDLDDLQS
+470 GKRKSDLDDLQLQPS
-484 NSKRQRSSTPST
+484 HKRQRSSTPSG
-496 NMVNMGTGIGL
+496 M

-512 KDARTLMPHE
+512 KDARSLMPHDGSSTGS
-522 AGPTAGAAVY
+522 GPRDNIY
-532 PVTITNAVTGVA
+532 PVTITNAVTGAA
-544 TNLGNAPPKLVPMS
+544 TNLGVVPPKLVPMS
-558 TGISGTGLGATVQL
+558 VNPVQL

-579 TAAGL
+579 TGGL

-606 PSFIVPYIYEKPPN
+606 PSFIVPYIYEKPPHE
-620 DNIREVI
+620 NICEVVK
-627 RAIETKYALSPEDL
+627 AIETKYALSAEDL
-641 AVADKLDE
+641 AEADKGDE

-656 NKEDKLNA
+656 NKEDKPA
-664 DAQGKKK
+664 DQAASSSADGKKKK

-683 SDEDDDEDD
+683 SDDDDDEDD
-692 DDDSESGVRT
+692 DDDSESGMRT
-702 KVLIKEANDDLTA
+702 KVLIKEANDDLSA
-715 LKGAIK
+715 LKVAIK
-721 PAAALAASGGVT
+721 PAAALATAGGVALNNPGG
-733 SNVAAKPGQE
+733 SKPGQE

-775 RKMRKSLTRDP
+775 RKMRKAQVQNS
-786 KDFEMAINA
+786 KEFEMAINA

-806 NAPFKFTMKRCEF
+806 NAPFKFRMKRCEF
-819 CNFKSESALSMANH
+819 CNFKSESAMAMANH

-950 KVALANIQQQQA
+950 KAALANIQQQQA
-962 AAQARNLQAAA
+962 AAQARNNLQAAA

-987 QMPKAMPNA
+987 QPPKQ
-996 NNMVRNP
+996 NMVRNP
-1003 APVRGTIGN
+1003 APVRGGN
-1012 NAALSLPNSYQLAAG
+1012 SMNAGLSLPNSYQLAAG
-1027 QLVQQASKKPIAG
+1027 QLVQQASKKPMAG

-1050 RQSAIGSNAAAASSS
+1050 RQSSVGAGAGASSS
-1065 KQPTAAAPG
+1065 KAPQAAAG

-1080 PSGGNNKAQF
+1080 PSGNNKAQF

-1236 KNSAQSQSSSSSGGG
+1236 KNSAQSSGSGS
-1251 GGAGLSRNSL
+1251 GAGMSRSSL

>member
-14 EPKSKL
+14 EPTTKL
-20 LAKTSAAPVSA
+20 LAKSAAA
-31 KSVATAKVASDDD
+31 AANNEDDD
-44 DDNNSNNSNNS
+44 DVVNSSSKDKQN
-55 NSRSEDLQ
+55 DQ
-63 QDDLQKTNS
+63 QAKSS
-72 KRDVE
+72 KE
-77 QEPETKQ
+77 QAEEEEE
-84 LKQANKL
+84 A
-91 KVVDAVIDAK
+91 KVVEERQAEESTIAPVK
-101 LPLDSNSNT
+101 VPLDSNSSS

-115 SNDDCKI
+115 SNST
-122 DGDAK
+122 DGKSGEAAK
-127 QVTVEE
+127 TSEE
-133 SMDVDETTEED
+133 EEKSMKVDEVEAEAEAVVDTEE

-150 TSSTENGN
+150 TSSSSTENGN
-158 SKDPKLVDGDE
+158 SKDLKLNSDGDV
-169 GAEDEEE
+169 DEE

-186 EDTEEDHEKI
+186 EDADEEDQEKI

-215 PVAEQ
+215 ADEEADGKKAAEPV
-220 QEQVDELVT
+220 
-229 EKKNSDEVDDLEEEE
+229 
-244 GSQESGTAK
+244 
-253 TVTDSEAEAIHTEEE
+253 
-268 EEEGVVESK
+268 
-277 KKETPLNGFIQ
+277 NGFVQ
-288 SPEAKGAAKRA
+288 SPEAESEEPAAAAVAAAA
-299 PKAAAADAA
+299 PPAAADA
-308 NKANGQASTAEAT
+308 KPNGQPSKAEAT
-321 KCNDITGHD
+321 KNINNVAG
-330 NDEDDDAGG
+330 DAGA

-347 DEDEVMP
+347 DEEMP
-354 EAPPATA
+354 EVNKEKTPSAVA
-361 AAAAKPSKAAAPS
+361 A
-374 KAKSMPQAAVAVA
+374 AVA
-387 AASSGGESSDDAVVI
+387 AASKPPQVSLSKVNPAVQAAAAAAAAVTSATSSGTESSDDAVLI

-410 GQMAVVTPQ
+410 GQT
-419 QTTSKKMSPVVKV
+419 
-432 TPAAAA
+432 TPAVPASRKLPPAVKPTAAL
-438 PPPPPVQDD
+438 PPPSQQQQLQHQQLQHHQLQQQQQQQQDD

-461 PPSISPSDQ
+461 PPSISPNEQ
-470 GVNKRKSDLDDLQS
+470 ALNKRKSELDDLPS
-484 NSKRQRSSTPST
+484 SKRQRSATPSGLGGIS
-496 NMVNMGTGIGL
+496 MGMGL

-512 KDARTLMPHE
+512 KDARSLMPHE
-522 AGPTAGAAVY
+522 AGPTAGTAVY

-544 TNLGNAPPKLVPMS
+544 TNLGNAPPKLVPMA
-558 TGISGTGLGATVQL
+558 GVGMGAAPGSTVQL

-579 TAAGL
+579 TTAGL

-627 RAIETKYALSPEDL
+627 KAIETKYSLSAEDL
-641 AVADKLDE
+641 AVVDKPDE

-656 NKEDKLNA
+656 NKEDKANDQQA
-664 DAQGKKK
+664 NAQGKKK

-683 SDEDDDEDD
+683 SDDDDDEDD

-721 PAAALAASGGVT
+721 PAAALAAAGGVT
-733 SNVAAKPGQE
+733 SNTASKPGQE

-775 RKMRKSLTRDP
+775 RKMRKSLSRDP

-950 KVALANIQQQQA
+950 KAALATIQQQQA
-962 AAQARNLQAAA
+962 AAQARNMQAAA

-987 QMPKAMPNA
+987 QLPKTMPNA
-996 NNMVRNP
+996 NNMVRSP
-1003 APVRGTIGN
+1003 APVRGAIGT

-1050 RQSAIGSNAAAASSS
+1050 RQSAAGSGAAATSTGKA
-1065 KQPTAAAPG
+1065 PTAAAAG

-1080 PSGGNNKAQF
+1080 PSAGNNKAQF

-1236 KNSAQSQSSSSSGGG
+1236 KNSAQQSSGSSSSA
-1251 GGAGLSRNSL
+1251 GAGLARNSL

-1279 IIPQPASKPRI
+1279 IIPQPASKARI
-1290 TNMESHVID
+1290 TNMESHVIG

>member
-14 EPKSKL
+14 EPTTKL
-20 LAKTSAAPVSA
+20 ASASSSPKQSKTSSA
-31 KSVATAKVASDDD
+31 STPDDD
-44 DDNNSNNSNNS
+44 D
-55 NSRSEDLQ
+55 E
-63 QDDLQKTNS
+63 
-72 KRDVE
+72 
-77 QEPETKQ
+77 
-84 LKQANKL
+84 KL
-91 KVVDAVIDAK
+91 AVATEKVVEEEQPEQVKEQDEPASKEKLELDKDIAK
-101 LPLDSNSNT
+101 EDVAQASPQ
-110 NSNSN
+110 
-115 SNDDCKI
+115 
-122 DGDAK
+122 APPAP
-127 QVTVEE
+127 EE
-133 SMDVDETTEED
+133 IMEVDESEEVDGENEVEHDD
-144 EGDSQI
+144 EDSQI
-150 TSSTENGN
+150 TSTSS
-158 SKDPKLVDGDE
+158 SKEPKVDE
-169 GAEDEEE
+169 EDEEE
-176 EEEVTTNGDH
+176 EEEEEATTNGDGDH
-186 EDTEEDHEKI
+186 EPEDEDEAEKI
-196 GSTAENSCD
+196 GSTAENSCE
-205 AEDPLGAATQ
+205 AEDPLGAAT
-215 PVAEQ
+215 V
-220 QEQVDELVT
+220 QEDDLVSGKKPQVDG
-229 EKKNSDEVDDLEEEE
+229 EE
-244 GSQESGTAK
+244 SLP
-253 TVTDSEAEAIHTEEE
+253 SEADDGEDPAEP
-268 EEEGVVESK
+268 K
-277 KKETPLNGFIQ
+277 KQENGFAA
-288 SPEAKGAAKRA
+288 SPKQKE
-299 PKAAAADAA
+299 
-308 NKANGQASTAEAT
+308 NGQASLAEA
-321 KCNDITGHD
+321 KAAVKAAVASSDG
-330 NDEDDDAGG
+330 A

-347 DEDEVMP
+347 DEDMEDLT
-354 EAPPATA
+354 EHKEPAKPTEK
-361 AAAAKPSKAAAPS
+361 AAKPAS
-374 KAKSMPQAAVAVA
+374 
-387 AASSGGESSDDAVVI
+387 SSGGESSDDAVLI
-402 PSDSESET
+402 ASDSDTES
-410 GQMAVVTPQ
+410 P
-419 QTTSKKMSPVVKV
+419 
-432 TPAAAA
+432 A
-438 PPPPPVQDD
+438 PPPPVKKLPPAVKATPPPAPVQEDDD

-461 PPSISPSDQ
+461 PPSISPS
-470 GVNKRKSDLDDLQS
+470 GKRKSDLDDLQHQQPS
-484 NSKRQRSSTPST
+484 HKRQRSSTPSG
-496 NMVNMGTGIGL
+496 M

-512 KDARTLMPHE
+512 KDARSLMPHDGSTSS
-522 AGPTAGAAVY
+522 GPRDNIY
-532 PVTITNAVTGVA
+532 PVTITNAVTGAA
-544 TNLGNAPPKLVPMS
+544 TNLGVVPPKLVPMA
-558 TGISGTGLGATVQL
+558 GGLSVNPVQL

-579 TAAGL
+579 TGL

-606 PSFIVPYIYEKPPN
+606 PSFIVPYIYEKPPHE
-620 DNIREVI
+620 NICEVVK
-627 RAIETKYALSPEDL
+627 AIETKYALSAEDL
-641 AVADKLDE
+641 AEADKGDE

-656 NKEDKLNA
+656 NKEDKPADQAAA
-664 DAQGKKK
+664 DASGKKKK

-683 SDEDDDEDD
+683 SDDDDDEDD
-692 DDDSESGVRT
+692 DDDSESGMRT
-702 KVLIKEANDDLTA
+702 KVLIKEANDDLSA
-715 LKGAIK
+715 LKVAIK
-721 PAAALAASGGVT
+721 PAAALATAGGVALNNPGG
-733 SNVAAKPGQE
+733 SKPGQE

-775 RKMRKSLTRDP
+775 RKMRKAQVQNS
-786 KDFEMAINA
+786 KEFEMAINA

-806 NAPFKFTMKRCEF
+806 NAPFKFRMKRCEF
-819 CNFKSESALSMANH
+819 CNFKSESAMAMANH

-950 KVALANIQQQQA
+950 KAALANIQQQQA
-962 AAQARNLQAAA
+962 AAQARNNLQAAA

-987 QMPKAMPNA
+987 QPPKQ
-996 NNMVRNP
+996 NMVRNP
-1003 APVRGTIGN
+1003 APVRGGN
-1012 NAALSLPNSYQLAAG
+1012 SMNAGLSLPNSYQLAAG
-1027 QLVQQASKKPIAG
+1027 QLVQASKKPMAG

-1050 RQSAIGSNAAAASSS
+1050 RQSSVGAGAGASSS
-1065 KQPTAAAPG
+1065 KAPQAAAG

-1080 PSGGNNKAQF
+1080 PSGNNKAQF

-1236 KNSAQSQSSSSSGGG
+1236 KNSAQSSGSGS
-1251 GGAGLSRNSL
+1251 GAGMSRSSL

-1290 TNMESHVID
+1290 TNMESHVIGT

>member
-14 EPKSKL
+14 EPTTKL
-20 LAKTSAAPVSA
+20 ASASSSPKQSKTSASAPA
-31 KSVATAKVASDDD
+31 DDD
-44 DDNNSNNSNNS
+44 EQRTEAVSDELVIE
-55 NSRSEDLQ
+55 EDEEHEQ
-63 QDDLQKTNS
+63 QKEEPLTEPPS
-72 KRDVE
+72 KEKLELLASGDKVIAKEDVA
-77 QEPETKQ
+77 QASPQAPAPEE
-84 LKQANKL
+84 L
-91 KVVDAVIDAK
+91 
-101 LPLDSNSNT
+101 
-110 NSNSN
+110 
-115 SNDDCKI
+115 
-122 DGDAK
+122 
-127 QVTVEE
+127 
-133 SMDVDETTEED
+133 MDVDANEVVEEENEVENDD
-144 EGDSQI
+144 EDSQI
-150 TSSTENGN
+150 TSSS
-158 SKDPKLVDGDE
+158 SKGPKLDE
-169 GAEDEEE
+169 EDEEE
-176 EEEVTTNGDH
+176 EATTNGDGDH
-186 EDTEEDHEKI
+186 EPEDEDEAEKI
-196 GSTAENSCD
+196 GSTAENSCE
-205 AEDPLGAATQ
+205 AEDPLGAAT
-215 PVAEQ
+215 V
-220 QEQVDELVT
+220 QEDQVVSG
-229 EKKNSDEVDDLEEEE
+229 KKPHLDGEE
-244 GSQESGTAK
+244 SLA
-253 TVTDSEAEAIHTEEE
+253 SEAED
-268 EEEGVVESK
+268 VVGSAAKQE
-277 KKETPLNGFIQ
+277 NGFGA
-288 SPEAKGAAKRA
+288 SPKQKE
-299 PKAAAADAA
+299 
-308 NKANGQASTAEAT
+308 NGQASLAEA
-321 KCNDITGHD
+321 KAAVASSD
-330 NDEDDDAGG
+330 GG

-347 DEDEVMP
+347 DEDMEDITDHK
-354 EAPPATA
+354 E
-361 AAAAKPSKAAAPS
+361 AAKPTEKAAKPAS
-374 KAKSMPQAAVAVA
+374 
-387 AASSGGESSDDAVVI
+387 SSGGESSDDAVLI
-402 PSDSESET
+402 ASDSDTESPAPPPPVKKLPP
-410 GQMAVVTPQ
+410 AVKAT
-419 QTTSKKMSPVVKV
+419 
-432 TPAAAA
+432 
-438 PPPPPVQDD
+438 PPPPPVREDED

-461 PPSISPSDQ
+461 PPSISPS
-470 GVNKRKSDLDDLQS
+470 GKRKSDLDDLQLQQP
-484 NSKRQRSSTPST
+484 NRKRQRSSTPSG
-496 NMVNMGTGIGL
+496 M

-512 KDARTLMPHE
+512 KDARSLMPHDGSPSSVP
-522 AGPTAGAAVY
+522 GPRDSVY
-532 PVTITNAVTGVA
+532 PVTITNAVTGAA
-544 TNLGNAPPKLVPMS
+544 TNLGVVPPKLVPMAG
-558 TGISGTGLGATVQL
+558 GISVNPVQL

-579 TAAGL
+579 TGL

-606 PSFIVPYIYEKPPN
+606 PSFIVPYIYEKPPHE
-620 DNIREVI
+620 NICEVVK
-627 RAIETKYALSPEDL
+627 AIETKYALSAEDL
-641 AVADKLDE
+641 AEADKGDE

-656 NKEDKLNA
+656 NKEDKPA
-664 DAQGKKK
+664 DQNEDGAKKKK

-683 SDEDDDEDD
+683 SDDDDDEDD
-692 DDDSESGVRT
+692 DDDSESGMRT
-702 KVLIKEANDDLTA
+702 KVLIKEANDDLSA
-715 LKGAIK
+715 LKVAIK
-721 PAAALAASGGVT
+721 PAAALATAGG
-733 SNVAAKPGQE
+733 AALNNPGGSKPGQE

-775 RKMRKSLTRDP
+775 RKMRKAQVQNS
-786 KDFEMAINA
+786 KEFEMAINA

-806 NAPFKFTMKRCEF
+806 NAPFKFRMKRCEF
-819 CNFKSESALSMANH
+819 CNFKSESAMAMANH

-950 KVALANIQQQQA
+950 KAALANIQQQQA
-962 AAQARNLQAAA
+962 AAQARNNLQAAA

-987 QMPKAMPNA
+987 QPPKQ
-996 NNMVRNP
+996 NMVRNP
-1003 APVRGTIGN
+1003 APVRGGN
-1012 NAALSLPNSYQLAAG
+1012 SMGAGLSLPNSYQLAAG
-1027 QLVQQASKKPIAG
+1027 QLVQQASKKPMAG

-1050 RQSAIGSNAAAASSS
+1050 RQSSVGAGAGASSS
-1065 KQPTAAAPG
+1065 KAPQAAAG

-1080 PSGGNNKAQF
+1080 PSGNNKAQF

-1236 KNSAQSQSSSSSGGG
+1236 KNSAQSSGSGS
-1251 GGAGLSRNSL
+1251 GAGMSRSAL

>member
-14 EPKSKL
+14 EPTTKL
-20 LAKTSAAPVSA
+20 LAKAAA
-31 KSVATAKVASDDD
+31 AAARTAANEDD
-44 DDNNSNNSNNS
+44 DDNSSSSAAEPQN
-55 NSRSEDLQ
+55 E
-63 QDDLQKTNS
+63 QKTNS
-72 KRDVE
+72 NTDLE
-77 QEPETKQ
+77 QKEEEQ
-84 LKQANKL
+84 QQQKL
-91 KVVDAVIDAK
+91 KPVKDKEVDAVIASDK
-101 LPLDSNSNT
+101 LLLDG

-115 SNDDCKI
+115 STSNDDSKL
-122 DGDAK
+122 DGDAASK
-127 QVTVEE
+127 PAVE
-133 SMDVDETTEED
+133 SMDVDDTE

-150 TSSTENGN
+150 TSSSSTENGN
-158 SKDPKLVDGDE
+158 SKEPKLDGEIDE
-169 GAEDEEE
+169 DEDAEEEE

-186 EDTEEDHEKI
+186 EEADDEKI

-205 AEDPLGAATQ
+205 AEDPLGAATE
-215 PVAEQ
+215 PAAEQ
-220 QEQVDELVT
+220 EEELVDE
-229 EKKNSDEVDDLEEEE
+229 KKSLEDADDLEEEE
-244 GSQESGTAK
+244 EAEAEEEGSQQSGTAK
-253 TVTDSEAEAIHTEEE
+253 TVTDSEAEAMHTEEDE
-268 EEEGVVESK
+268 VDE
-277 KKETPLNGFIQ
+277 KKEIPLNGFTQ
-288 SPEAKGAAKRA
+288 SPKGKE
-299 PKAAAADAA
+299 AAAAA
-308 NKANGQASTAEAT
+308 KPNGQATAAET
-321 KCNDITGHD
+321 RKSNDN
-330 NDEDDDAGG
+330 NDEDDAGG

-347 DEDEVMP
+347 DEEMADLTERK
-354 EAPPATA
+354 APPAS
-361 AAAAKPSKAAAPS
+361 AAKPRTTPS
-374 KAKSMPQAAVAVA
+374 KAKATPAAAVA
-387 AASSGGESSDDAVVI
+387 SSGAESSDDAVLI
-402 PSDSESET
+402 ASDSESET
-410 GQMAVVTPQ
+410 GQTAALPPP
-419 QTTSKKMSPVVKV
+419 SKKLAPAVKA
-432 TPAAAA
+432 TPA
-438 PPPPPVQDD
+438 PPPPPTAAEQDD

-470 GVNKRKSDLDDLQS
+470 ALNKRKSELDDMQP

-496 NMVNMGTGIGL
+496 LGAGVGIGL

-522 AGPTAGAAVY
+522 AGPTGPGGSAVY

-544 TNLGNAPPKLVPMS
+544 TNLGNTPPKLVPMA
-558 TGISGTGLGATVQL
+558 GVAGVGGTVQL
-572 NPPTLSL
+572 TPSTLSL

-627 RAIETKYALSPEDL
+627 KAIETKYALSPEDL
-641 AVADKLDE
+641 AVADKVDE

-656 NKEDKLNA
+656 NKEDKSSADGPNA
-664 DAQGKKK
+664 GKKK
-671 KKRGDDESWSEQ
+671 KKQGDDESWSEQ

-692 DDDSESGVRT
+692 DDDSETGVRT

-721 PAAALAASGGVT
+721 PAAALAASGGVA
-733 SNVAAKPGQE
+733 SNTAAKPGQE

-775 RKMRKSLTRDP
+775 RKMRKSLSRDP

-950 KVALANIQQQQA
+950 KAALATIQQQQA

-996 NNMVRNP
+996 NSMVRNP
-1003 APVRGTIGN
+1003 APVRGAIGAG

-1050 RQSAIGSNAAAASSS
+1050 RQSAAGNNASAASSS
-1065 KQPTAAAPG
+1065 KVQTTAAAG

-1236 KNSAQSQSSSSSGGG
+1236 KNSAQSSGGGSGGAGGGGGG
-1251 GGAGLSRNSL
+1251 GGAGMTRNSL
-1261 GAANDSL
+1261 GAANESL

>member
-1 MTEVDVVLPEGVA
+1 MTEVDVALPEGVA
-14 EPKSKL
+14 EPTTKL
-20 LAKTSAAPVSA
+20 LAKTTTTE
-31 KSVATAKVASDDD
+31 ATADDETEIEKEAKDKKSEGETQHADEQKNSKSQKELLLSEKEQKSTKSEDDD
-44 DDNNSNNSNNS
+44 D
-55 NSRSEDLQ
+55 
-63 QDDLQKTNS
+63 
-72 KRDVE
+72 
-77 QEPETKQ
+77 
-84 LKQANKL
+84 
-91 KVVDAVIDAK
+91 VDSAAVITAK
-101 LPLDSNSNT
+101 LPLDSNSN
-110 NSNSN
+110 
-115 SNDDCKI
+115 SNDDSKAANE
-122 DGDAK
+122 DGIAAK
-127 QVTVEE
+127 SAAE
-133 SMDVDETTEED
+133 SMDVDDIE

-150 TSSTENGN
+150 TSASSTENGSS
-158 SKDPKLVDGDE
+158 SKEPKLDGEADE
-169 GAEDEEE
+169 EPEE

-186 EDTEEDHEKI
+186 EDAEDEHEKI

-215 PVAEQ
+215 TNAE
-220 QEQVDELVT
+220 EP
-229 EKKNSDEVDDLEEEE
+229 EEEE
-244 GSQESGTAK
+244 EEKKSIEDLDEAEAEEEEEEASQQSGTAK
-253 TVTDSEAEAIHTEEE
+253 TVTDSEPEAMQTEEDE
-268 EEEGVVESK
+268 LDEK
-277 KKETPLNGFIQ
+277 KAAKEKSVNGFDQ
-288 SPEAKGAAKRA
+288 SPK
-299 PKAAAADAA
+299 ADAA
-308 NKANGQASTAEAT
+308 KAKANGQASTAEAT
-321 KCNDITGHD
+321 KSNSNNDAD
-330 NDEDDDAGG
+330 NDAGA
-339 VVNLDEDS
+339 VVNLDDDDS
-347 DEDEVMP
+347 DEEMP
-354 EAPPATA
+354 ETTEKKAPPVVNATA
-361 AAAAKPSKAAAPS
+361 NPQSTATNTAKPAATTTTTTS
-374 KAKSMPQAAVAVA
+374 
-387 AASSGGESSDDAVVI
+387 ASSEAESSDDAVLI
-402 PSDSESET
+402 ASDSDSET
-410 GQMAVVTPQ
+410 GP
-419 QTTSKKMSPVVKV
+419 TT
-432 TPAAAA
+432 A
-438 PPPPPVQDD
+438 PPPPPSKKPAIQVKATPQPQPPPPPAQHPDD

-461 PPSISPSDQ
+461 PPSSSPSDQ
-470 GVNKRKSDLDDLQS
+470 AALNKRKSDMDDLQPS
-484 NSKRQRSSTPST
+484 SKRQRSSTPSSLA
-496 NMVNMGTGIGL
+496 MGVLNAAASGALGGIGL

-512 KDARTLMPHE
+512 KDARSLMPHE
-522 AGPTAGAAVY
+522 AGPTVGAGGAAAVY

-544 TNLGNAPPKLVPMS
+544 TNLGSAPPKLVPMS
-558 TGISGTGLGATVQL
+558 GVTGGMSGTTVQL

-620 DNIREVI
+620 DNIREI
-627 RAIETKYALSPEDL
+627 IKSIETTYALSAEDL
-641 AVADKLDE
+641 AVADKVDE

-656 NKEDKLNA
+656 NKEDKQSQGDQANA
-664 DAQGKKK
+664 QNKNNKK

-721 PAAALAASGGVT
+721 PAAALAASGGVPST
-733 SNVAAKPGQE
+733 TAAKPGQE

-775 RKMRKSLTRDP
+775 RKMRKSLSRDP

-950 KVALANIQQQQA
+950 KAALATIQQQQA
-962 AAQARNLQAAA
+962 AAQARNMQAAA

-987 QMPKAMPNA
+987 QLPKAMPNA
-996 NNMVRNP
+996 NSLVRNP
-1003 APVRGTIGN
+1003 APVRGSIGT

-1050 RQSAIGSNAAAASSS
+1050 RQSAAGSGASGAASSS
-1065 KQPTAAAPG
+1065 KVPTAAAAG
-1074 MKPGQS
+1074 IKPGQS
-1080 PSGGNNKAQF
+1080 PTAGNNKAQF

-1236 KNSAQSQSSSSSGGG
+1236 KNSAQSSSSSSSASGI
-1251 GGAGLSRNSL
+1251 RNSL

>member
-1 MTEVDVVLPEGVA
+1 MTEVDVALPEGVA
-14 EPKSKL
+14 EPTTKL
-20 LAKTSAAPVSA
+20 ASA
-31 KSVATAKVASDDD
+31 
-44 DDNNSNNSNNS
+44 S
-55 NSRSEDLQ
+55 NSPQ
-63 QDDLQKTNS
+63 P
-72 KRDVE
+72 
-77 QEPETKQ
+77 EPEPQPQTESPQPAEKEEEEEVEKEQ
-84 LKQANKL
+84 PEKL
-91 KVVDAVIDAK
+91 KAAEQQLDGNKEKLEELEKSIEIPAVAAAK
-101 LPLDSNSNT
+101 EDDVTDVTEALP
-110 NSNSN
+110 
-115 SNDDCKI
+115 K
-122 DGDAK
+122 APAP
-127 QVTVEE
+127 EE
-133 SMDVDETTEED
+133 LTEED
-144 EGDSQI
+144 DDEEDLDGEDSQI
-150 TSSTENGN
+150 TSTSSKEPKPNENE
-158 SKDPKLVDGDE
+158 LE
-169 GAEDEEE
+169 EEAEEE
-176 EEEVTTNGDH
+176 EATTNGDH
-186 EDTEEDHEKI
+186 EPDAEDEDEAEKI
-196 GSTAENSCD
+196 GSTAENSCE
-205 AEDPLGAATQ
+205 AEDPLGAAT
-215 PVAEQ
+215 VE
-220 QEQVDELVT
+220 EVNLVSS
-229 EKKNSDEVDDLEEEE
+229 KKANLEEGESEEDALMDEEEE
-244 GSQESGTAK
+244 LDLSAK
-253 TVTDSEAEAIHTEEE
+253 KA
-268 EEEGVVESK
+268 
-277 KKETPLNGFIQ
+277 NGF
-288 SPEAKGAAKRA
+288 AKQKE
-299 PKAAAADAA
+299 
-308 NKANGQASTAEAT
+308 NGQASAT
-321 KCNDITGHD
+321 
-330 NDEDDDAGG
+330 EVSG
-339 VVNLDEDS
+339 VVNLDDEDS
-347 DEDEVMP
+347 DEEMEDLTAHKVPAKPIET
-354 EAPPATA
+354 AAKPPATINHNNN
-361 AAAAKPSKAAAPS
+361 
-374 KAKSMPQAAVAVA
+374 
-387 AASSGGESSDDAVVI
+387 SGNESSDDAVLI
-402 PSDSESET
+402 ASDSEPET
-410 GQMAVVTPQ
+410 SAPLPQ
-419 QTTSKKMSPVVKV
+419 PPVPVKKLSPVV
-432 TPAAAA
+432 AAAA
-438 PPPPPVQDD
+438 AAAAVVKATPPPPED

-461 PPSISPSDQ
+461 PPSISPSI
-470 GVNKRKSDLDDLQS
+470 GKRKSELDELQMQPS
-484 NSKRQRSSTPST
+484 HKRQRSSTPS
-496 NMVNMGTGIGL
+496 GL

-512 KDARTLMPHE
+512 KDARSLMPHDGSTAVSG
-522 AGPTAGAAVY
+522 AGPRDSVY
-532 PVTITNAVTGVA
+532 PVTITNAVTGAA
-544 TNLGNAPPKLVPMS
+544 TNLGIVPPKLVPMS
-558 TGISGTGLGATVQL
+558 TMNASSVQQL

-579 TAAGL
+579 TGL

-606 PSFIVPYIYEKPPN
+606 PSFIVPYIYEKPPHE
-620 DNIREVI
+620 NICEVVK
-627 RAIETKYALSPEDL
+627 AIETKYALSAEDL
-641 AVADKLDE
+641 AEADKGDE

-656 NKEDKLNA
+656 NKEDKPA
-664 DAQGKKK
+664 GQGGEAGSGGKKK

-683 SDEDDDEDD
+683 SDDDDDDDD

-721 PAAALAASGGVT
+721 PAAALAATGGVT
-733 SNVAAKPGQE
+733 STTAGSKPGQE

-775 RKMRKSLTRDP
+775 RKMRKAQVGS
-786 KDFEMAINA
+786 KEFEMAINA

-806 NAPFKFTMKRCEF
+806 NAPFKFRMKRCEF
-819 CNFKSESALSMANH
+819 CNFKSESAMAMANH

-950 KVALANIQQQQA
+950 KAALANIQQQQA

-987 QMPKAMPNA
+987 QPPKQ
-996 NNMVRNP
+996 NMVRNP
-1003 APVRGTIGN
+1003 APVRGGN
-1012 NAALSLPNSYQLAAG
+1012 SINAGLSLPNSYQLAAG
-1027 QLVQQASKKPIAG
+1027 QLVQQASKKQMAG

-1050 RQSAIGSNAAAASSS
+1050 RQSSVGAAGAGGASSS
-1065 KQPTAAAPG
+1065 KVPPAAAG

-1080 PSGGNNKAQF
+1080 PSGNNKAQF

-1236 KNSAQSQSSSSSGGG
+1236 KNSAQSSSGSGS
-1251 GGAGLSRNSL
+1251 GAGMSSRSSL

-1290 TNMESHVID
+1290 TNMESHVIGT

>member
-14 EPKSKL
+14 EPTTNI
-20 LAKTSAAPVSA
+20 LAKGAVN
-31 KSVATAKVASDDD
+31 DD
-44 DDNNSNNSNNS
+44 DDNNSN
-55 NSRSEDLQ
+55 SRSSSPAET
-63 QDDLQKTNS
+63 QDEQKTNS
-72 KRDVE
+72 KADLEKDE
-77 QEPETKQ
+77 QIKPVKETE
-84 LKQANKL
+84 A
-91 KVVDAVIDAK
+91 DAVTATK
-101 LPLDSNSNT
+101 LPLDSNSN
-110 NSNSN
+110 SNSN
-115 SNDDCKI
+115 SNDDSKSNPNP
-122 DGDAK
+122 AP
-127 QVTVEE
+127 EA
-133 SMDVDETTEED
+133 MDVDDTE

-150 TSSTENGN
+150 TSSSSTENGN
-158 SKDPKLVDGDE
+158 GKESKLNEDE
-169 GAEDEEE
+169 DDEEEE

-186 EDTEEDHEKI
+186 EDAEDEKI

-215 PVAEQ
+215 PPADKEENERTEQ
-220 QEQVDELVT
+220 
-229 EKKNSDEVDDLEEEE
+229 KKSVENADEVDGVDGVDDEEEE
-244 GSQESGTAK
+244 ASQQSGTAK
-253 TVTDSEAEAIHTEEE
+253 TVTDSEADGDADVMHTEEE
-268 EEEGVVESK
+268 EVQ
-277 KKETPLNGFIQ
+277 KKETTEIEKEKEKETPMNGFTE
-288 SPEAKGAAKRA
+288 S
-299 PKAAAADAA
+299 PKAKESAAVVPAV
-308 NKANGQASTAEAT
+308 KPNGQATAAEAT
-321 KCNDITGHD
+321 KSN
-330 NDEDDDAGG
+330 DDAGA

-347 DEDEVMP
+347 DEDMTDLTEQK
-354 EAPPATA
+354 ET
-361 AAAAKPSKAAAPS
+361 PS
-374 KAKSMPQAAVAVA
+374 VAVA
-387 AASSGGESSDDAVVI
+387 AANPKASPSKANAMPAAVASSSADSSDDAVLI
-402 PSDSESET
+402 PSDSDSET
-410 GQMAVVTPQ
+410 GQTAATSLTPQSKKLPAVVKAT
-419 QTTSKKMSPVVKV
+419 
-432 TPAAAA
+432 
-438 PPPPPVQDD
+438 PPPPQPAPPAPANQDD

-470 GVNKRKSDLDDLQS
+470 ALNKRKSDMDDLHP
-484 NSKRQRSSTPST
+484 NSKRQRSSTPSG
-496 NMVNMGTGIGL
+496 MGAGMGIGL

-522 AGPTAGAAVY
+522 AGPTIAGVGGAVY

-544 TNLGNAPPKLVPMS
+544 TNLGNTPPKLVPMA
-558 TGISGTGLGATVQL
+558 GMAGAGLGSTVQL
-572 NPPTLSL
+572 TPSTLSL

-627 RAIETKYALSPEDL
+627 KAIETKYALSAEDL
-641 AVADKLDE
+641 AVADKVDE

-656 NKEDKLNA
+656 NKEDKSNA
-664 DAQGKKK
+664 DGTTTTNAPAGKKK
-671 KKRGDDESWSEQ
+671 RKNGDDESWSEQ
-683 SDEDDDEDD
+683 SDEDDDDDD

-702 KVLIKEANDDLTA
+702 KVLIKEVSDDISA
-715 LKGAIK
+715 LKSAIK
-721 PAAALAASGGVT
+721 PAAAVVASGGAA
-733 SNVAAKPGQE
+733 SNVPAKPGQE

-763 EYVQADLLRLQK
+763 EYVQSDLLRLQK
-775 RKMRKSLTRDP
+775 RKMRKSLSRDP

-880 QCPNC
+880 TCPNC

-936 ATAYQAMAAQAAAQ
+936 ATAYQVSYRATVPAQAELTIPYHLQAMAAQAAAQ
-950 KVALANIQQQQA
+950 KAALATIQQQQA

-987 QMPKAMPNA
+987 QLPKVLPNA

-1003 APVRGTIGN
+1003 APVRGAIGAG

-1027 QLVQQASKKPIAG
+1027 QLVQVSQTDLYSMC
-1040 QPSIS
+1040 
-1045 ITPLP
+1045 
-1050 RQSAIGSNAAAASSS
+1050 SN
-1065 KQPTAAAPG
+1065 
-1074 MKPGQS
+1074 
-1080 PSGGNNKAQF
+1080 
-1090 VICEICDGYIKDLEQ
+1090 I
-1105 LRNHMQWMHKVKI
+1105 
-1118 HPKMIYNRPPLN
+1118 
-1130 CQKCQFRFFTDQGL
+1130 
-1144 ERHLLGSHGLVTS
+1144 
-1157 SMQEAANKGKDAG
+1157 
-1170 RCPVCGRM
+1170 
-1178 YQWKLLNHVSRDHH
+1178 
-1192 MTLKPAH
+1192 
-1199 LSYKCTVCTATFGM
+1199 
-1213 YKQFETHVYTAHS
+1213 
-1226 TVARKAMDSK
+1226 
-1236 KNSAQSQSSSSSGGG
+1236 
-1251 GGAGLSRNSL
+1251 
-1261 GAANDSL
+1261 
-1268 LKPLKINDEIT
+1268 
-1279 IIPQPASKPRI
+1279 
-1290 TNMESHVID
+1290 

>member
-14 EPKSKL
+14 EPTTKLASASSSPKQSKN
-20 LAKTSAAPVSA
+20 SP
-31 KSVATAKVASDDD
+31 DDD
-44 DDNNSNNSNNS
+44 D
-55 NSRSEDLQ
+55 E
-63 QDDLQKTNS
+63 KCE
-72 KRDVE
+72 KRVVATEKLAEEEEEEVKE
-77 QEPETKQ
+77 QEKPPSKEKLQLDKDIAKEDVAQASPQAPPPAPEEEIME
-84 LKQANKL
+84 
-91 KVVDAVIDAK
+91 VDE
-101 LPLDSNSNT
+101 SEENE
-110 NSNSN
+110 
-115 SNDDCKI
+115 
-122 DGDAK
+122 
-127 QVTVEE
+127 VEE
-133 SMDVDETTEED
+133 HDDE
-144 EGDSQI
+144 DSQI
-150 TSSTENGN
+150 TSTSS
-158 SKDPKLVDGDE
+158 SKEPKL
-169 GAEDEEE
+169 DEEE
-176 EEEVTTNGDH
+176 EEEEEQQEEEEATTNGDGDH
-186 EDTEEDHEKI
+186 EPEEEDEAEKI
-196 GSTAENSCD
+196 GSTAENSCE
-205 AEDPLGAATQ
+205 AEDPLGAAT
-215 PVAEQ
+215 V
-220 QEQVDELVT
+220 QEEDLVSG
-229 EKKNSDEVDDLEEEE
+229 KKPQADGEE
-244 GSQESGTAK
+244 SLP
-253 TVTDSEAEAIHTEEE
+253 SEAEEP
-268 EEEGVVESK
+268 K
-277 KKETPLNGFIQ
+277 KQENGFAS
-288 SPEAKGAAKRA
+288 SPKQKENGQASLAEA
-299 PKAAAADAA
+299 KAAAASSD
-308 NKANGQASTAEAT
+308 
-321 KCNDITGHD
+321 
-330 NDEDDDAGG
+330 GG
-339 VVNLDEDS
+339 AVVNLDEDS
-347 DEDEVMP
+347 DEEM
-354 EAPPATA
+354 EEEPAKPTET
-361 AAAAKPSKAAAPS
+361 AAKP
-374 KAKSMPQAAVAVA
+374 
-387 AASSGGESSDDAVVI
+387 ASSSASGGESSDDAVLI
-402 PSDSESET
+402 ASDSDTES
-410 GQMAVVTPQ
+410 P
-419 QTTSKKMSPVVKV
+419 
-432 TPAAAA
+432 A
-438 PPPPPVQDD
+438 PPPPAKKLNPVVKATPPPPMQEDDD

-461 PPSISPSDQ
+461 PPSISPS
-470 GVNKRKSDLDDLQS
+470 GKRKSDLDDLQLQPS
-484 NSKRQRSSTPST
+484 HKRQRSSTPSG
-496 NMVNMGTGIGL
+496 M

-512 KDARTLMPHE
+512 KDARSLMPHDGSSTGS
-522 AGPTAGAAVY
+522 GPRDNIY
-532 PVTITNAVTGVA
+532 PVTITNAVTGAA
-544 TNLGNAPPKLVPMS
+544 TNLGVVPPKLVPMS
-558 TGISGTGLGATVQL
+558 VNPVQL

-579 TAAGL
+579 TGGL

-606 PSFIVPYIYEKPPN
+606 PSFIVPYIYEKPPHE
-620 DNIREVI
+620 NICEVVK
-627 RAIETKYALSPEDL
+627 AIETKYALSAEDL
-641 AVADKLDE
+641 AEADKGDE

-656 NKEDKLNA
+656 NKEDKPA
-664 DAQGKKK
+664 DQAASSSADGKKKK

-683 SDEDDDEDD
+683 SDDDDDEDD
-692 DDDSESGVRT
+692 DDDSESGMRT
-702 KVLIKEANDDLTA
+702 KVLIKEANDDLSA
-715 LKGAIK
+715 LKVAIK
-721 PAAALAASGGVT
+721 PAAALATAGGVALNNPGG
-733 SNVAAKPGQE
+733 SKPGQE

-775 RKMRKSLTRDP
+775 RKMRKAQVQNS
-786 KDFEMAINA
+786 KEFEMAINA

-806 NAPFKFTMKRCEF
+806 NAPFKFRMKRCEF
-819 CNFKSESALSMANH
+819 CNFKSESAMAMANH

-950 KVALANIQQQQA
+950 KAALANIQQQQA
-962 AAQARNLQAAA
+962 AAQARNNLQAAA

-987 QMPKAMPNA
+987 QPPKQ
-996 NNMVRNP
+996 NMVRNP
-1003 APVRGTIGN
+1003 APVRGGN
-1012 NAALSLPNSYQLAAG
+1012 SMNAGLSLPNSYQLAAG
-1027 QLVQQASKKPIAG
+1027 QLVQASKKPMAG

-1050 RQSAIGSNAAAASSS
+1050 RQSSVGAGAGASSS
-1065 KQPTAAAPG
+1065 KAPQAAAG

-1080 PSGGNNKAQF
+1080 PSGNNKAQF

-1236 KNSAQSQSSSSSGGG
+1236 KNSAQSSGSGS
-1251 GGAGLSRNSL
+1251 GAGMSRSSL

>member
-14 EPKSKL
+14 EPTTKLASASSPTRAKADSKESSTEAIE
-20 LAKTSAAPVSA
+20 LAN
-31 KSVATAKVASDDD
+31 DDEKAE
-44 DDNNSNNSNNS
+44 
-55 NSRSEDLQ
+55 SELEPEPEPEP
-63 QDDLQKTNS
+63 KP
-72 KRDVE
+72 KP
-77 QEPETKQ
+77 EPETEVETEAEAEPEPAAKEAEEVSSGG
-84 LKQANKL
+84 KEITKDD
-91 KVVDAVIDAK
+91 VVEASPKA
-101 LPLDSNSNT
+101 P
-110 NSNSN
+110 
-115 SNDDCKI
+115 
-122 DGDAK
+122 GP
-127 QVTVEE
+127 EE
-133 SMDVDETTEED
+133 LMDVDETETVTEEEED
-144 EGDSQI
+144 GEDSQI
-150 TSSTENGN
+150 TSSS
-158 SKDPKLVDGDE
+158 SKEQKLPDGDE
-169 GAEDEEE
+169 EMDTVEEE
-176 EEEVTTNGDH
+176 ATTNGDH
-186 EDTEEDHEKI
+186 EREAEDAEEDDVEKI
-196 GSTAENSCD
+196 GSTAENSCE
-205 AEDPLGAATQ
+205 AEDPLGAATTQ
-215 PVAEQ
+215 P
-220 QEQVDELVT
+220 D
-229 EKKNSDEVDDLEEEE
+229 
-244 GSQESGTAK
+244 
-253 TVTDSEAEAIHTEEE
+253 TEEE
-268 EEEGVVESK
+268 EASTEKKTELAEDLDGEESSQQSETIKSASDEEDEDEDEESSGE
-277 KKETPLNGFIQ
+277 KKETLNGFVA
-288 SPEAKGAAKRA
+288 SPHSPAEKSPQKE
-299 PKAAAADAA
+299 
-308 NKANGQASTAEAT
+308 NGQASTAEA
-321 KCNDITGHD
+321 KAAASNHD
-330 NDEDDDAGG
+330 MS

-347 DEDEVMP
+347 DEEMEDMSDLKV
-354 EAPPATA
+354 PPA
-361 AAAAKPSKAAAPS
+361 KPACTEIPVQ
-374 KAKSMPQAAVAVA
+374 PP
-387 AASSGGESSDDAVVI
+387 ASSSGAESSDDAVLI
-402 PSDSESET
+402 PSDSDSE
-410 GQMAVVTPQ
+410 
-419 QTTSKKMSPVVKV
+419 
-432 TPAAAA
+432 AAA
-438 PPPPPVQDD
+438 PPPPIKKSPVATVAPKPAPPPPPPVLDD

-461 PPSISPSDQ
+461 PPSISIS
-470 GVNKRKSDLDDLQS
+470 GMGLAGKRKSDHPDDMHQQPS
-484 NSKRQRSSTPST
+484 NKRQRSSTPL
-496 NMVNMGTGIGL
+496 GL

-512 KDARTLMPHE
+512 KDARSLMPHE
-522 AGPTAGAAVY
+522 ASTGSVGPRDSIY
-532 PVTITNAVTGVA
+532 PVTITNAVTGAA
-544 TNLGNAPPKLVPMS
+544 TNLGVTPPKLVPMA
-558 TGISGTGLGATVQL
+558 GNNVAQL

-579 TAAGL
+579 TGL

-606 PSFIVPYIYEKPPN
+606 PSFIVPYIYEKPPHE
-620 DNIREVI
+620 NIREVI
-627 RAIETKYALSPEDL
+627 RSIETKYALSPEDL
-641 AVADKLDE
+641 AEAVKGDE

-656 NKEDKLNA
+656 NKEVKPA
-664 DAQGKKK
+664 DPSAEGKKK
-671 KKRGDDESWSEQ
+671 KKRADDESWSEQ
-683 SDEDDDEDD
+683 SDEDDDDED

-721 PAAALAASGGVT
+721 PAAALAATGGVVPA
-733 SNVAAKPGQE
+733 NNAANSGKPGQE

-786 KDFEMAINA
+786 KDFEMAITA

-950 KVALANIQQQQA
+950 KAALATIQQQQA
-962 AAQARNLQAAA
+962 QAQARNLQAAA

-987 QMPKAMPNA
+987 PPPKPNL
-996 NNMVRNP
+996 VRSP
-1003 APVRGTIGN
+1003 QTPVRGAVANTG
-1012 NAALSLPNSYQLAAG
+1012 LSTLPNSYQLAAG
-1027 QLVQQASKKPIAG
+1027 QLVQASKKPMAG

-1050 RQSAIGSNAAAASSS
+1050 RQSALVGGAAPSSS
-1065 KQPTAAAPG
+1065 KVPQAAAG
-1074 MKPGQS
+1074 MKPGQT
-1080 PSGGNNKAQF
+1080 PTGNNKAQF

-1236 KNSAQSQSSSSSGGG
+1236 KNSAQSSGSSSASI
-1251 GGAGLSRNSL
+1251 SRSL

>member
-14 EPKSKL
+14 EPTTKL
-20 LAKTSAAPVSA
+20 ASASSPTRAKADIEESSTEAVEL
-31 KSVATAKVASDDD
+31 VDDEEKAE
-44 DDNNSNNSNNS
+44 
-55 NSRSEDLQ
+55 SE
-63 QDDLQKTNS
+63 T
-72 KRDVE
+72 
-77 QEPETKQ
+77 EPEPEPEPRAAAEPEPAAKEAKMSSGDKEITKE
-84 LKQANKL
+84 
-91 KVVDAVIDAK
+91 AVAEASPK
-101 LPLDSNSNT
+101 AP
-110 NSNSN
+110 
-115 SNDDCKI
+115 
-122 DGDAK
+122 AP
-127 QVTVEE
+127 EE
-133 SMDVDETTEED
+133 VMDVDETETVTEEED
-144 EGDSQI
+144 GEDSQI
-150 TSSTENGN
+150 TSSS
-158 SKDPKLVDGDE
+158 SKEPKLPDG
-169 GAEDEEE
+169 EEE
-176 EEEVTTNGDH
+176 MDTAEEETAATTNGDH
-186 EDTEEDHEKI
+186 EPEVEEDEVEKI
-196 GSTAENSCD
+196 GSTAENSCE
-205 AEDPLGAATQ
+205 AEDPLGAATIQ
-215 PVAEQ
+215 P
-220 QEQVDELVT
+220 D
-229 EKKNSDEVDDLEEEE
+229 
-244 GSQESGTAK
+244 
-253 TVTDSEAEAIHTEEE
+253 TEEE
-268 EEEGVVESK
+268 EASSEKKTGLADELDGEESSQQSETIKSASDEDDDDDEEESSSGE
-277 KKETPLNGFIQ
+277 KKETLNGFVA
-288 SPEAKGAAKRA
+288 SPLSPAAKSSNQ
-299 PKAAAADAA
+299 KE
-308 NKANGQASTAEAT
+308 NGQASTAEAKAAAT
-321 KCNDITGHD
+321 SNHD
-330 NDEDDDAGG
+330 MS

-347 DEDEVMP
+347 DEEMEETSDLKEQP
-354 EAPPATA
+354 
-361 AAAAKPSKAAAPS
+361 AKPACTE
-374 KAKSMPQAAVAVA
+374 MAVQPPPVS
-387 AASSGGESSDDAVVI
+387 SSGAESSDDAVLI
-402 PSDSESET
+402 PSDSDSE
-410 GQMAVVTPQ
+410 
-419 QTTSKKMSPVVKV
+419 
-432 TPAAAA
+432 AAA
-438 PPPPPVQDD
+438 PPPPIKKSPVAAVAPKPAPPPPPPVLDD

-461 PPSISPSDQ
+461 PPSISMSAMA
-470 GVNKRKSDLDDLQS
+470 GKRKSDHHLDDMHQQPS
-484 NSKRQRSSTPST
+484 NKRQRSSTPL
-496 NMVNMGTGIGL
+496 GL

-512 KDARTLMPHE
+512 KDARSLMPHE
-522 AGPTAGAAVY
+522 ASTGSVGPRDSIY
-532 PVTITNAVTGVA
+532 PVTITNAATGAA
-544 TNLGNAPPKLVPMS
+544 TNLGLTAPKLAPMS
-558 TGISGTGLGATVQL
+558 GNNANPQL

-579 TAAGL
+579 TGL

-606 PSFIVPYIYEKPPN
+606 PSFIVPYIYEKPPHE
-620 DNIREVI
+620 NIREVI
-627 RAIETKYALSPEDL
+627 RSIETTYALSPEDL
-641 AVADKLDE
+641 AEAVKGDE

-656 NKEDKLNA
+656 NKEVKPA
-664 DAQGKKK
+664 DPSAEGKKK

-683 SDEDDDEDD
+683 SDDDDDDED

-721 PAAALAASGGVT
+721 PAAALAATGGVVPAT
-733 SNVAAKPGQE
+733 NAANSGKPGQE

-786 KDFEMAINA
+786 KDFEMAITA

-950 KVALANIQQQQA
+950 KAALATIQQQQA
-962 AAQARNLQAAA
+962 QAQARNLQAAA

-987 QMPKAMPNA
+987 PPPKPNL
-996 NNMVRNP
+996 VRSP
-1003 APVRGTIGN
+1003 QTPVRGAVA
-1012 NAALSLPNSYQLAAG
+1012 NAGLAAMPNSYQLAAG
-1027 QLVQQASKKPIAG
+1027 QLVQASKKPMAG

-1050 RQSAIGSNAAAASSS
+1050 RQSALVGGASPSSS
-1065 KQPTAAAPG
+1065 KVPQAAAG
-1074 MKPGQS
+1074 MKPGQT
-1080 PSGGNNKAQF
+1080 PPGNNKAQF

-1236 KNSAQSQSSSSSGGG
+1236 KSSAQSSGSSSASI
-1251 GGAGLSRNSL
+1251 SRSL

>member
-14 EPKSKL
+14 EPTTKL
-20 LAKTSAAPVSA
+20 ASAS
-31 KSVATAKVASDDD
+31 TADSPQNLQKPEEEERNVDEVDDD
-44 DDNNSNNSNNS
+44 
-55 NSRSEDLQ
+55 E
-63 QDDLQKTNS
+63 
-72 KRDVE
+72 
-77 QEPETKQ
+77 
-84 LKQANKL
+84 
-91 KVVDAVIDAK
+91 
-101 LPLDSNSNT
+101 
-110 NSNSN
+110 
-115 SNDDCKI
+115 
-122 DGDAK
+122 
-127 QVTVEE
+127 
-133 SMDVDETTEED
+133 
-144 EGDSQI
+144 
-150 TSSTENGN
+150 
-158 SKDPKLVDGDE
+158 DE
-169 GAEDEEE
+169 GAEAEADPEADAPVESDLELPAKEKLSSDDKEIAKEDVSQASPKAPAPEEIME
-176 EEEVTTNGDH
+176 VDDHPTEVEEVANTDEDDSQVTDSSPKAVKQPEDVDDVEEAATNGDH
-186 EDTEEDHEKI
+186 EPEDDDDVEKI
-196 GSTAENSCD
+196 GSTAENSCE
-205 AEDPLGAATQ
+205 AEDPLGAATE
-215 PVAEQ
+215 EQ
-220 QEQVDELVT
+220 DGDDVELVSGT
-229 EKKNSDEVDDLEEEE
+229 KTLPDEEESQPSEKGE
-244 GSQESGTAK
+244 GGEEA
-253 TVTDSEAEAIHTEEE
+253 VTR
-268 EEEGVVESK
+268 
-277 KKETPLNGFIQ
+277 KENGFVV
-288 SPEAKGAAKRA
+288 SPQPGSKQKE
-299 PKAAAADAA
+299 
-308 NKANGQASTAEAT
+308 NGQASVAEA
-321 KCNDITGHD
+321 KAASQNIDGI
-330 NDEDDDAGG
+330 
-339 VVNLDEDS
+339 VNLDEDT
-347 DEDEVMP
+347 DEEMDDLTEHKEPAKPTDLVVKP
-354 EAPPATA
+354 AATA
-361 AAAAKPSKAAAPS
+361 AS
-374 KAKSMPQAAVAVA
+374 V
-387 AASSGGESSDDAVVI
+387 SGGESSDDAVLI
-402 PSDSESET
+402 ASDSENE
-410 GQMAVVTPQ
+410 
-419 QTTSKKMSPVVKV
+419 
-432 TPAAAA
+432 AAA
-438 PPPPPVQDD
+438 PSPVKKLPQSPVKATPQPPVHPTDDDD

-461 PPSISPSDQ
+461 PPSISPTSM
-470 GVNKRKSDLDDLQS
+470 KRKGDLDDLQPS
-484 NSKRQRSSTPST
+484 HKRQRSSTPSG
-496 NMVNMGTGIGL
+496 MGG
-507 GQLTI
+507 LTI
-512 KDARTLMPHE
+512 KDARSLMPLDGVG
-522 AGPTAGAAVY
+522 GPVASGPRDSVY
-532 PVTITNAVTGVA
+532 PVTITNAVTGAA
-544 TNLGNAPPKLVPMS
+544 TNLGVVPPKLVPMA
-558 TGISGTGLGATVQL
+558 GGLSSSPAQL

-579 TAAGL
+579 TGGL

-620 DNIREVI
+620 QNICEVVK
-627 RAIETKYALSPEDL
+627 ALETKYALSAEDL
-641 AVADKLDE
+641 AEADKGDE

-656 NKEDKLNA
+656 NKEDKP
-664 DAQGKKK
+664 DQSTEQSSKKK

-683 SDEDDDEDD
+683 SDDDDDDDD

-721 PAAALAASGGVT
+721 PASALAASGGNA
-733 SNVAAKPGQE
+733 SAGASKPGQE

-775 RKMRKSLTRDP
+775 RKMRKSNVRDP
-786 KDFEMAINA
+786 KEFEMAINA

-806 NAPFKFTMKRCEF
+806 NAPFKFRMKRCEF
-819 CNFKSESALSMANH
+819 CNFKSESAMAMANH

-950 KVALANIQQQQA
+950 KAALATIQQQQA

-973 LAAQNAAKMRQRAP
+973 LAAQNAAKMRREQRAAQP
-987 QMPKAMPNA
+987 PKQ
-996 NNMVRNP
+996 NM
-1003 APVRGTIGN
+1003 
-1012 NAALSLPNSYQLAAG
+1012 
-1027 QLVQQASKKPIAG
+1027 ASKKPMAG

-1050 RQSAIGSNAAAASSS
+1050 RQSSAGANAGASSS
-1065 KQPTAAAPG
+1065 KVPPAAAG

-1080 PSGGNNKAQF
+1080 PSGNNKAQF

-1236 KNSAQSQSSSSSGGG
+1236 KNSAQSSGSGS
-1251 GGAGLSRNSL
+1251 GAGMSRSSL

>member
-14 EPKSKL
+14 EPTTKLASSTEDSKKS
-20 LAKTSAAPVSA
+20 ASSPAAAAPPKTTTPPPTTETDENEQQKLRR
-31 KSVATAKVASDDD
+31 KSTTDSIEGADGDKDGNNKKQDENDEKDETAKEETSEEVIDDEKKDGD
-44 DDNNSNNSNNS
+44 D
-55 NSRSEDLQ
+55 
-63 QDDLQKTNS
+63 
-72 KRDVE
+72 
-77 QEPETKQ
+77 
-84 LKQANKL
+84 
-91 KVVDAVIDAK
+91 DAVIKKDGVKDSTDLLKKDVAEA
-101 LPLDSNSNT
+101 LPKAPQPS
-110 NSNSN
+110 
-115 SNDDCKI
+115 
-122 DGDAK
+122 
-127 QVTVEE
+127 E
-133 SMDVDETTEED
+133 SMDVDESVSDKAENDEAREVADADKESADAEVEPEPEAEPAEGED
-144 EGDSQI
+144 EDSQI
-150 TSSTENGN
+150 TTSST
-158 SKDPKLVDGDE
+158 KDLK
-169 GAEDEEE
+169 AQEDEEE
-176 EEEVTTNGDH
+176 EDEGMEVDEEVATNGDH
-186 EDTEEDHEKI
+186 DHGATADVEAEAETEEIEEEDELDKI
-196 GSTAENSCD
+196 GSTAENSCE
-205 AEDPLGAATQ
+205 AEDPLGAATTGSTVDTD
-215 PVAEQ
+215 PAAA
-220 QEQVDELVT
+220 VDES
-229 EKKNSDEVDDLEEEE
+229 EKKKVVVVVDVDKE
-244 GSQESGTAK
+244 
-253 TVTDSEAEAIHTEEE
+253 EAEKLT
-268 EEEGVVESK
+268 K
-277 KKETPLNGFIQ
+277 QTKETVNGFVA
-288 SPEAKGAAKRA
+288 SPKETRKE
-299 PKAAAADAA
+299 
-308 NKANGQASTAEAT
+308 NGQASPAEA
-321 KCNDITGHD
+321 KDS
-330 NDEDDDAGG
+330 

-347 DEDEVMP
+347 DEEVTITAKKKSDVVIVSAGGGGKQTIS
-354 EAPPATA
+354 AP
-361 AAAAKPSKAAAPS
+361 
-374 KAKSMPQAAVAVA
+374 
-387 AASSGGESSDDAVVI
+387 ASSCGAESSDDAVLI
-402 PSDSESET
+402 PSDSESES
-410 GQMAVVTPQ
+410 AAPASNPPA
-419 QTTSKKMSPVVKV
+419 TSQLVVKP
-432 TPAAAA
+432 TPPPSLPLTAAASNHHHNNNDD
-438 PPPPPVQDD
+438 DD
-447 DDDDDDCVVIEDDT
+447 DDDDDDCVVIEDDS
-461 PPSISPSDQ
+461 PPSNQPLAL
-470 GVNKRKSDLDDLQS
+470 GKRKAIDLDDLQA
-484 NSKRQRSSTPST
+484 NSKRQRSSTPS
-496 NMVNMGTGIGL
+496 GL

-512 KDARTLMPHE
+512 KDARSLMPHDLT
-522 AGPTAGAAVY
+522 ASVGGGNAGAGIY
-532 PVTITNAVTGVA
+532 PVTITNAVTGAA
-544 TNLGNAPPKLVPMS
+544 TNLGVANPPKLVPMGNS
-558 TGISGTGLGATVQL
+558 AGGLNAAASQL
-572 NPPTLSL
+572 NTPTLTL
-579 TAAGL
+579 TGGL

-606 PSFIVPYIYEKPPN
+606 PSFIVPYIYEKPPH

-627 RAIETKYALSPEDL
+627 KAIEAKYSLSPEDL
-641 AVADKLDE
+641 AEAVKGDE

-656 NKEDKLNA
+656 NKEDKPLDQQQQEA
-664 DAQGKKK
+664 AAGKKK

-683 SDEDDDEDD
+683 SDDDDDDED

-721 PAAALAASGGVT
+721 PAAALAASGANAGNST
-733 SNVAAKPGQE
+733 NKPGQE
-743 NYFESPLGKFFM
+743 NYFESPLGMFFM
-755 DIGVGLVQ
+755 DIGVGQVQ
-763 EYVQADLLRLQK
+763 EFVQSDLLRLQK
-775 RKMRKSLTRDP
+775 RKMRKSLSRDP

-852 IRNATEIVYHM
+852 IRNANEIVYHM

-950 KVALANIQQQQA
+950 KAALATIQQQQA
-962 AAQARNLQAAA
+962 QAQARNMQAAA
-973 LAAQNAAKMRQRAP
+973 LAAQNAAKIRQRAP
-987 QMPKAMPNA
+987 QLPKSLPAGNSL
-996 NNMVRNP
+996 VRNP
-1003 APVRGTIGN
+1003 AAPVRGAVA
-1012 NAALSLPNSYQLAAG
+1012 NAGGLSLPNSYQLAAG
-1027 QLVQQASKKPIAG
+1027 QLVQQASKKPMAG

-1050 RQSAIGSNAAAASSS
+1050 RQSSSAGGIGGAGGSGSTAASSS
-1065 KQPTAAAPG
+1065 TKVPAGATG

-1080 PSGGNNKAQF
+1080 PSGNNKAQF

-1157 SMQEAANKGKDAG
+1157 SMQEAANRGKDAG

-1236 KNSAQSQSSSSSGGG
+1236 KNSSGSSSSAQSSGGG
-1251 GGAGLSRNSL
+1251 SGSGLSRNSL

>member
-1 MTEVDVVLPEGVA
+1 MTEVDVALPEGVA
-14 EPKSKL
+14 EPTTKL
-20 LAKTSAAPVSA
+20 ASA
-31 KSVATAKVASDDD
+31 
-44 DDNNSNNSNNS
+44 S
-55 NSRSEDLQ
+55 NSPQ
-63 QDDLQKTNS
+63 P
-72 KRDVE
+72 
-77 QEPETKQ
+77 EPEPQPHTDSPQPAEKEEVVEKEQ
-84 LKQANKL
+84 QPEKL
-91 KVVDAVIDAK
+91 KAAEEELEGNEEKLEKNIEIPAVAAAK
-101 LPLDSNSNT
+101 EDDVTDVTEALP
-110 NSNSN
+110 
-115 SNDDCKI
+115 K
-122 DGDAK
+122 APAP
-127 QVTVEE
+127 EE
-133 SMDVDETTEED
+133 LTEED
-144 EGDSQI
+144 DEEDLDGEDSQI
-150 TSSTENGN
+150 TSTS
-158 SKDPKLVDGDE
+158 SKEPKLNEDE
-169 GAEDEEE
+169 LEEEVEEE
-176 EEEVTTNGDH
+176 EATTNGDH
-186 EDTEEDHEKI
+186 EPDAEDEDEAEKI
-196 GSTAENSCD
+196 GSTAENSCE
-205 AEDPLGAATQ
+205 AEDPLGAAAT
-215 PVAEQ
+215 VE
-220 QEQVDELVT
+220 EVNLLT
-229 EKKNSDEVDDLEEEE
+229 SKKASLEEGESEEDALQDDEEEE
-244 GSQESGTAK
+244 LDLSAK
-253 TVTDSEAEAIHTEEE
+253 KA
-268 EEEGVVESK
+268 
-277 KKETPLNGFIQ
+277 NGF
-288 SPEAKGAAKRA
+288 AKQKE
-299 PKAAAADAA
+299 
-308 NKANGQASTAEAT
+308 NGQASASEVS
-321 KCNDITGHD
+321 
-330 NDEDDDAGG
+330 G
-339 VVNLDEDS
+339 VVNLDDEDS
-347 DEDEVMP
+347 DEEMEDLTARKVPVNALEK
-354 EAPPATA
+354 AAKPPATINHNNN
-361 AAAAKPSKAAAPS
+361 
-374 KAKSMPQAAVAVA
+374 
-387 AASSGGESSDDAVVI
+387 SGNESSDDAVLI
-402 PSDSESET
+402 ASDSEPET
-410 GQMAVVTPQ
+410 SGPLPQ
-419 QTTSKKMSPVVKV
+419 QPPVAPAKKLSPVV
-432 TPAAAA
+432 AAAA
-438 PPPPPVQDD
+438 AAAVVKATPPPPED

-461 PPSISPSDQ
+461 PPSISPSI
-470 GVNKRKSDLDDLQS
+470 GKRKNELDELQMQPS
-484 NSKRQRSSTPST
+484 HKRQRSSTPS
-496 NMVNMGTGIGL
+496 GL

-512 KDARTLMPHE
+512 KDARSLMQHDGSPVVTG
-522 AGPTAGAAVY
+522 AGGGPRDSVY
-532 PVTITNAVTGVA
+532 PVTITNAVTGAA
-544 TNLGNAPPKLVPMS
+544 TNLGIVPPKLVPMS
-558 TGISGTGLGATVQL
+558 TMNASPVQQQL

-579 TAAGL
+579 TGL

-606 PSFIVPYIYEKPPN
+606 PSFIVPYIYEKPPHE
-620 DNIREVI
+620 NICEVVK
-627 RAIETKYALSPEDL
+627 AIETKYELSAEDL
-641 AVADKLDE
+641 AEADKGDE

-656 NKEDKLNA
+656 NKEDKPA
-664 DAQGKKK
+664 EQGGGGKKK

-683 SDEDDDEDD
+683 SDDDDDDDD

-721 PAAALAASGGVT
+721 PAAALAATGGVT
-733 SNVAAKPGQE
+733 STTAGSKPGQE

-775 RKMRKSLTRDP
+775 RKMRKAQVGS
-786 KDFEMAINA
+786 KEFEMAINA

-806 NAPFKFTMKRCEF
+806 NAPFKFRMKRCEF
-819 CNFKSESALSMANH
+819 CNFKSESAMAMANH

-950 KVALANIQQQQA
+950 KAALANIQQQQA

-987 QMPKAMPNA
+987 QPPKQ
-996 NNMVRNP
+996 NMVRNP
-1003 APVRGTIGN
+1003 APVRGAGN
-1012 NAALSLPNSYQLAAG
+1012 SINAGLALPNSYQLAAG
-1027 QLVQQASKKPIAG
+1027 QLVQQASKKPMAG

-1050 RQSAIGSNAAAASSS
+1050 RQSSVGAAGAGGASSS
-1065 KQPTAAAPG
+1065 KVPPAAAG

-1080 PSGGNNKAQF
+1080 PSGNNKAQF

-1236 KNSAQSQSSSSSGGG
+1236 KNSAQSSSGSGS
-1251 GGAGLSRNSL
+1251 GAGMSSRSSL

>member
-14 EPKSKL
+14 EPTTKL
-20 LAKTSAAPVSA
+20 ASAS
-31 KSVATAKVASDDD
+31 TADSPQNLQKPEEEERNVDEVDDD
-44 DDNNSNNSNNS
+44 
-55 NSRSEDLQ
+55 E
-63 QDDLQKTNS
+63 
-72 KRDVE
+72 
-77 QEPETKQ
+77 
-84 LKQANKL
+84 
-91 KVVDAVIDAK
+91 
-101 LPLDSNSNT
+101 
-110 NSNSN
+110 
-115 SNDDCKI
+115 
-122 DGDAK
+122 
-127 QVTVEE
+127 
-133 SMDVDETTEED
+133 
-144 EGDSQI
+144 
-150 TSSTENGN
+150 
-158 SKDPKLVDGDE
+158 DE
-169 GAEDEEE
+169 GAEAEADPEADAPVESDLELPAKEKLSSDDKEIAKEDVSQASPKAPAPEEIME
-176 EEEVTTNGDH
+176 VDDHPTEVEEVANTDEDDSQVTDSSPKAVKQPEDVDDVEEAATNGDH
-186 EDTEEDHEKI
+186 EPEDDDDVEKI
-196 GSTAENSCD
+196 GSTAENSCE
-205 AEDPLGAATQ
+205 AEDPLGAATE
-215 PVAEQ
+215 EQ
-220 QEQVDELVT
+220 DGDDVELVSGT
-229 EKKNSDEVDDLEEEE
+229 KTLPDEEESQPSEKGE
-244 GSQESGTAK
+244 GGEEA
-253 TVTDSEAEAIHTEEE
+253 VTR
-268 EEEGVVESK
+268 
-277 KKETPLNGFIQ
+277 KENGFVV
-288 SPEAKGAAKRA
+288 SPQPGSKQKE
-299 PKAAAADAA
+299 
-308 NKANGQASTAEAT
+308 NGQASVAEA
-321 KCNDITGHD
+321 KAASQNIDGI
-330 NDEDDDAGG
+330 
-339 VVNLDEDS
+339 VNLDEDT
-347 DEDEVMP
+347 DEEMDDLTEHKEPAKPTDLVVKP
-354 EAPPATA
+354 AATA
-361 AAAAKPSKAAAPS
+361 AS
-374 KAKSMPQAAVAVA
+374 V
-387 AASSGGESSDDAVVI
+387 SGGESSDDAVLI
-402 PSDSESET
+402 ASDSENE
-410 GQMAVVTPQ
+410 
-419 QTTSKKMSPVVKV
+419 
-432 TPAAAA
+432 AAA
-438 PPPPPVQDD
+438 PSPVKKLPQSPVKATPQPPVHPTDDDD

-461 PPSISPSDQ
+461 PPSISPTSM
-470 GVNKRKSDLDDLQS
+470 KRKGDLDDLQPS
-484 NSKRQRSSTPST
+484 HKRQRSSTPSG
-496 NMVNMGTGIGL
+496 MGG
-507 GQLTI
+507 LTI
-512 KDARTLMPHE
+512 KDARSLMPLDGVG
-522 AGPTAGAAVY
+522 GPVASGPRDSVY
-532 PVTITNAVTGVA
+532 PVTITNAVTGAA
-544 TNLGNAPPKLVPMS
+544 TNLGVVPPKLVPMA
-558 TGISGTGLGATVQL
+558 GGLSSSPAQL

-579 TAAGL
+579 TGGL

-620 DNIREVI
+620 QNICEVVK
-627 RAIETKYALSPEDL
+627 ALETKYALSAEDL
-641 AVADKLDE
+641 AEADKGDE

-656 NKEDKLNA
+656 NKEDKP
-664 DAQGKKK
+664 DQSTEQSSKKK

-683 SDEDDDEDD
+683 SDDDDDDDD

-721 PAAALAASGGVT
+721 PASALAASGGNA
-733 SNVAAKPGQE
+733 SAGASKPGQE

-775 RKMRKSLTRDP
+775 RKMRKSNVRDP
-786 KDFEMAINA
+786 KEFEMAINA

-806 NAPFKFTMKRCEF
+806 NAPFKFRMKRCEF
-819 CNFKSESALSMANH
+819 CNFKSESAMAMANH

-950 KVALANIQQQQA
+950 KAALATIQQQQA

-973 LAAQNAAKMRQRAP
+973 LAAQNAAKMRREQRAAQP
-987 QMPKAMPNA
+987 PKQ
-996 NNMVRNP
+996 NM
-1003 APVRGTIGN
+1003 
-1012 NAALSLPNSYQLAAG
+1012 
-1027 QLVQQASKKPIAG
+1027 QASKKPMAG

-1050 RQSAIGSNAAAASSS
+1050 RQSSAGANAGASSS
-1065 KQPTAAAPG
+1065 KVPPAAAG

-1080 PSGGNNKAQF
+1080 PSGNNKAQF

-1236 KNSAQSQSSSSSGGG
+1236 KNSAQSSGSGS
-1251 GGAGLSRNSL
+1251 GAGMSRSSL

>member
-14 EPKSKL
+14 EPTTKLASASSSPKQSKP
-20 LAKTSAAPVSA
+20 SA
-31 KSVATAKVASDDD
+31 D
-44 DDNNSNNSNNS
+44 
-55 NSRSEDLQ
+55 
-63 QDDLQKTNS
+63 
-72 KRDVE
+72 DVE
-77 QEPETKQ
+77 Q
-84 LKQANKL
+84 
-91 KVVDAVIDAK
+91 
-101 LPLDSNSNT
+101 
-110 NSNSN
+110 
-115 SNDDCKI
+115 
-122 DGDAK
+122 
-127 QVTVEE
+127 QVTTVEDDEEQVVEE
-133 SMDVDETTEED
+133 QQEED
-144 EGDSQI
+144 EHLPEAPSNEKLELLSAGGKDISKEDVAQASPQAPVADEIMEVDGTEDVEENEVENDDEDSQI
-150 TSSTENGN
+150 TSSS
-158 SKDPKLVDGDE
+158 SKEPKLDE
-169 GAEDEEE
+169 EDEEA
-176 EEEVTTNGDH
+176 TTNGDG
-186 EDTEEDHEKI
+186 DHEPEDEDDAQKI
-196 GSTAENSCD
+196 GSTAENSCE
-205 AEDPLGAATQ
+205 AEDPLGAVTV
-215 PVAEQ
+215 PD
-220 QEQVDELVT
+220 DELASG
-229 EKKNSDEVDDLEEEE
+229 KKAHLDGEE
-244 GSQESGTAK
+244 SVAS
-253 TVTDSEAEAIHTEEE
+253 
-268 EEEGVVESK
+268 EGVVEEEPPAK
-277 KKETPLNGFIQ
+277 QENGFGA
-288 SPEAKGAAKRA
+288 SPKQKE
-299 PKAAAADAA
+299 
-308 NKANGQASTAEAT
+308 NGQASIAEARAAIAPS
-321 KCNDITGHD
+321 D
-330 NDEDDDAGG
+330 GG

-347 DEDEVMP
+347 DEEMEDITEHK
-354 EAPPATA
+354 EPAKPTEK
-361 AAAAKPSKAAAPS
+361 AAKPAS
-374 KAKSMPQAAVAVA
+374 
-387 AASSGGESSDDAVVI
+387 SSGGESSDDAVLI
-402 PSDSESET
+402 ASDSDTESP
-410 GQMAVVTPQ
+410 APPPPV
-419 QTTSKKMSPVVKV
+419 KKLPPVVK
-432 TPAAAA
+432 AI
-438 PPPPPVQDD
+438 PPPPVQDDED

-461 PPSISPSDQ
+461 PLSISPS
-470 GVNKRKSDLDDLQS
+470 GKRKSDLDDLQLQQPS
-484 NSKRQRSSTPST
+484 HKRQRSSTPSG
-496 NMVNMGTGIGL
+496 M

-512 KDARTLMPHE
+512 KDARSLMPLDGSPSSVS
-522 AGPTAGAAVY
+522 GPRDSIY
-532 PVTITNAVTGVA
+532 PVTITNAVTGAA
-544 TNLGNAPPKLVPMS
+544 TNLGVVPPKLVPMAGGMS
-558 TGISGTGLGATVQL
+558 ASPVQL

-579 TAAGL
+579 TGL

-606 PSFIVPYIYEKPPN
+606 PSFIVPYIYEKPPRE
-620 DNIREVI
+620 NICEVVK
-627 RAIETKYALSPEDL
+627 AIETKYALSAEDL
-641 AVADKLDE
+641 AEADKGDE

-656 NKEDKLNA
+656 NKEDKPA
-664 DAQGKKK
+664 DQADESGKKKK

-683 SDEDDDEDD
+683 SDDDDDEDD

-702 KVLIKEANDDLTA
+702 KVLIKEANDDLSA
-715 LKGAIK
+715 LKVAIK
-721 PAAALAASGGVT
+721 PAAALATAGGV
-733 SNVAAKPGQE
+733 SVNNPGGNKPGQE

-763 EYVQADLLRLQK
+763 EYVQSDLLRLQK
-775 RKMRKSLTRDP
+775 RKMRKAQVQNS
-786 KDFEMAINA
+786 KEFEMAINA

-806 NAPFKFTMKRCEF
+806 NAPFKFRMKRCEF
-819 CNFKSESALSMANH
+819 CNFKSESAMAMANH

-950 KVALANIQQQQA
+950 KAALANIQQQQA
-962 AAQARNLQAAA
+962 AAQARNNLQAAA

-987 QMPKAMPNA
+987 QPPKQ
-996 NNMVRNP
+996 NMVRNP
-1003 APVRGTIGN
+1003 APVRGGN
-1012 NAALSLPNSYQLAAG
+1012 AMNAGLSLPNSYQLAAG
-1027 QLVQQASKKPIAG
+1027 QLVQASKKPMAG

-1050 RQSAIGSNAAAASSS
+1050 RQSSVGAGAGASSS
-1065 KQPTAAAPG
+1065 KAPQAAAG

-1080 PSGGNNKAQF
+1080 PSGNNKAQF

-1236 KNSAQSQSSSSSGGG
+1236 KNSAQSSGSGS
-1251 GGAGLSRNSL
+1251 GAGMSRSSL

>member
-1 MTEVDVVLPEGVA
+1 MTEVDVALPEGVA
-14 EPKSKL
+14 EPTTKL
-20 LAKTSAAPVSA
+20 LAKTTTTTATSAEIE
-31 KSVATAKVASDDD
+31 KETDSDKEKESDKEK
-44 DDNNSNNSNNS
+44 DNNSAETTLHAAEADADEEPQKNCKSQKEEQLPADD
-55 NSRSEDLQ
+55 ED
-63 QDDLQKTNS
+63 
-72 KRDVE
+72 DVDSS
-77 QEPETKQ
+77 
-84 LKQANKL
+84 AG
-91 KVVDAVIDAK
+91 AVIAAK
-101 LPLDSNSNT
+101 LPLDSNSND
-110 NSNSN
+110 
-115 SNDDCKI
+115 DDCKANE
-122 DGDAK
+122 DATK
-127 QVTVEE
+127 PVAE
-133 SMDVDETTEED
+133 SMDVDDDAEAE

-150 TSSTENGN
+150 TSASSTENGSS
-158 SKDPKLVDGDE
+158 SKESK
-169 GAEDEEE
+169 EDEE

-186 EDTEEDHEKI
+186 EEAEDEQQKI

-205 AEDPLGAATQ
+205 AEDPLGAAQT
-215 PVAEQ
+215 VEEAA
-220 QEQVDELVT
+220 
-229 EKKNSDEVDDLEEEE
+229 EKKSIEDLDEADEAEEEE
-244 GSQESGTAK
+244 EEASQASGTAK
-253 TVTDSEAEAIHTEEE
+253 TVTDSEPEAMQTEEE
-268 EEEGVVESK
+268 ELEE
-277 KKETPLNGFIQ
+277 KKEKQKSSLNGYDQ
-288 SPEAKGAAKRA
+288 SPKAEAA
-299 PKAAAADAA
+299 
-308 NKANGQASTAEAT
+308 KANGQASTAEAT
-321 KCNDITGHD
+321 RSKHVD
-330 NDEDDDAGG
+330 DEA

-347 DEDEVMP
+347 DEEMP
-354 EAPPATA
+354 EMNEKKSTPAATA
-361 AAAAKPSKAAAPS
+361 NPQSTSSPAKPVVTATTTS
-374 KAKSMPQAAVAVA
+374 
-387 AASSGGESSDDAVVI
+387 ASSEAESSDDAVLI
-402 PSDSESET
+402 ASDSDSET
-410 GQMAVVTPQ
+410 G
-419 QTTSKKMSPVVKV
+419 
-432 TPAAAA
+432 PATA
-438 PPPPPVQDD
+438 PPPPPPVSKKPVMVKATPPPPPPPADD

-461 PPSISPSDQ
+461 PPSSSPNDSALH
-470 GVNKRKSDLDDLQS
+470 KRKSELDDLQP
-484 NSKRQRSSTPST
+484 NSKRQRSSTPSSSSLP
-496 NMVNMGTGIGL
+496 MGGIGL

-512 KDARTLMPHE
+512 KDARSLMPHE
-522 AGPTAGAAVY
+522 APAAPAAVY

-544 TNLGNAPPKLVPMS
+544 TNLGSAPPKLVPMS
-558 TGISGTGLGATVQL
+558 GVTGANTVQL

-620 DNIREVI
+620 DNIREII
-627 RAIETKYALSPEDL
+627 RSIETTYALSAEDL
-641 AVADKLDE
+641 AVADKVDE

-656 NKEDKLNA
+656 NKEDKQNQA
-664 DAQGKKK
+664 DAATAAAQGKNNKK

-721 PAAALAASGGVT
+721 PAAALAASGGVPST
-733 SNVAAKPGQE
+733 TAAKPGQE

-775 RKMRKSLTRDP
+775 RKMRKSLSRDP

-950 KVALANIQQQQA
+950 KAALATIQQQQA
-962 AAQARNLQAAA
+962 AAQARNMQAAA

-987 QMPKAMPNA
+987 QLPKVMPNA
-996 NNMVRNP
+996 SSLVRNP
-1003 APVRGTIGN
+1003 APVRGNIGA
-1012 NAALSLPNSYQLAAG
+1012 NAAMSLPNSYQLAAG

-1050 RQSAIGSNAAAASSS
+1050 RQSAAGSGASGGAASSS
-1065 KQPTAAAPG
+1065 SGKVPTGAAAG
-1074 MKPGQS
+1074 IKPGQS
-1080 PSGGNNKAQF
+1080 PSAGNNKAQF

-1236 KNSAQSQSSSSSGGG
+1236 KNSAQSGSSSSGGG
-1251 GGAGLSRNSL
+1251 ASGIRNSL

-1290 TNMESHVID
+1290 TNMESHVIG